1 MAASSNQKIDYLL
14 KKIGYTAT
22 KTGIAEDG
30 SISGTKKS
38 PSGEA
43 IASPL
48 VVPSDSVWADSSL
61 IPTTPPGSDSATV
74 KVYLAGTSGLRMT
87 VDSTVSGS
95 RSFIAYTTYNNT
107 GSGILGNWIDTQFGS
122 DYIIKVYK
130 GDPNSGGVQLSAAG
144 SGSSDG
150 WFFDYSSGV
159 LNFNDTNVPS
169 GVSDTNIYIVGYRY
183 IGKTGVVT
191 PGGISSI
198 TQLNVS
204 GIATIPQLQA
214 GTVNASGIITAT
226 EFHTGASGSAI
237 RVLGNTISGPATLTL
252 DPAAVGDNTGTVVI
266 AGSLQVDGTTTTV
279 NSTTVNIVD
288 KQVKLA
294 DGAANDA
301 AADSAGLL
309 VDSGDGDKTW
319 TFQATGDNWGSSE
332 NINLATGKVLKVN
345 NTEILSSTTLG
356 SGVINSS
363 LTSLGTIGSLVA
375 TTADINGGTIDNSI
389 IGGATPAAG
398 TFTNVT
404 ANAVLDVDGH
414 ANLDNVSISGVTTT
428 TGAITASGGVVGD
441 LTGNVT
447 GNQSGGT
454 VSATSAAVAD
464 LTSGR
469 VVLAGTSGEL
479 EDSGNLTFNGSVL
492 SVTGNET
499 VSGTFDVDGATT
511 LDGLTVAEAATF
523 DVGVTVTGLL
533 DANGGLAA
541 NTAKVEDLTSGRVVL
556 AGTSGEL
563 EDSGNL
569 TFNGSTLAITGGA
582 TVSTTLGVTGETTL
596 ASATVSDLTDNRVV
610 IAGTSGALEDSANL
624 TFDGSTLAVTG
635 SQTISS
641 TLAVTSDL
649 SARNV
654 TGVAATFTSNV
665 VIGGDLSVT
674 GDVSYD
680 NVQNIDAV
688 GIVTAQKDVR
698 VNRNLYVTGI
708 TTVYGDVHF
717 EGKLYDG
724 EYATGSAGHLLTFDG
739 TDTSWVNPSTVTAG
753 NATNVTVTADSTSAT
768 NYIAFVGATS
778 GNNGVK
784 VDTGLTY
791 NPSTNQLV
799 LAGFTWPTTDGS
811 ADQVLTTDGAGAL
824 TFQTPASSAGITSIS
839 ESTTT
844 ATAGQTAF
852 TAPNVFDDG
861 TQSKPFPVSV
871 FVNGVRH
878 RVGSASSCDFQLSA
892 PQTINFNAQ
901 SAATAGDR
909 VTIQVGFGHTISEEY
924 FTATQDQTEF
934 QTTSATPGA
943 IKEKIHVYL
952 NGVLLKRGTDY
963 NAGSPITLGEG
974 AEVGDE
980 ISLVS
985 SAGEDVFTATAGQTI
1000 FTPSDNDTTPDN
1012 IEVYQNGIRL
1022 ELTQDYTKGSPQVTI
1037 INPATGLDAG
1047 DELDVVIT
1055 R

>member
-48 VVPSDSVWADSSL
+48 VVPSSSVYADSDL
-61 IPTTPPGSDSATV
+61 IPTTPPGTDSDTV
-74 KVYLAGTSGLRMT
+74 KVYLASASGHRMT

-107 GSGILGNWIDTQFGS
+107 GSGILGDWIDTQFGS

-159 LNFNDTNVPS
+159 LNFNDTNVPT
-169 GVSDTNIYIVGYRY
+169 GVSDTNIYVVGYRY
-183 IGKTGVVT
+183 IGKKGVVT

-226 EFHTGASGSAI
+226 QFHTGASGSAI
-237 RVLGNTISGPATLTL
+237 RVTNGTISGPATLTI
-252 DPAAVGDNTGTVVI
+252 DPAAVGDDTGTVVI
-266 AGSLQVDGTTTTV
+266 AGGLQVDGTTTTV

-288 KQVKLA
+288 KNVQLA
-294 DGAANDA
+294 TGAAD
-301 AADSAGLL
+301 DSAANGAGIT
-309 VDSGDGDKTW
+309 VDSGDGDKTIN
-319 TFQATGDNWGSSE
+319 FEATGDNWGFSE
-332 NINLATGKVLKVN
+332 NINLATGKVLKIN
-345 NTEILSSTTLG
+345 NTDILSATTLG
-356 SGVINSS
+356 SSVVSSS

-375 TTADINGGTIDNSI
+375 TTADINAGTIDNSV
-389 IGGATPAAG
+389 IGGSTAAAG
-398 TFTNVT
+398 SFTTLAASSNVT
-404 ANAVLDVDGH
+404 VTGAIDVDGH
-414 ANLDNVSISGVTTT
+414 TNLDNVSVSGVATV

-441 LTGNVT
+441 ITGNVT
-447 GNQSGGT
+447 GAS
-454 VSATSAAVAD
+454 S
-464 LTSGR
+464 L
-469 VVLAGTSGEL
+469 
-479 EDSGNLTFNGSVL
+479 
-492 SVTGNET
+492 
-499 VSGTFDVDGATT
+499 
-511 LDGLTVAEAATF
+511 
-523 DVGVTVTGLL
+523 VGVTAVT
-533 DANGGLAA
+533 DNATHYLAF
-541 NTAKVEDLTSGRVVL
+541 VDS
-556 AGTSGEL
+556 S
-563 EDSGNL
+563 SGNE
-569 TFNGSTLAITGGA
+569 A
-582 TVSTTLGVTGETTL
+582 
-596 ASATVSDLTDNRVV
+596 
-610 IAGTSGALEDSANL
+610 
-624 TFDGSTLAVTG
+624 
-635 SQTISS
+635 
-641 TLAVTSDL
+641 
-649 SARNV
+649 
-654 TGVAATFTSNV
+654 
-665 VIGGDLSVT
+665 
-674 GDVSYD
+674 
-680 NVQNIDAV
+680 
-688 GIVTAQKDVR
+688 
-698 VNRNLYVTGI
+698 
-708 TTVYGDVHF
+708 
-717 EGKLYDG
+717 
-724 EYATGSAGHLLTFDG
+724 
-739 TDTSWVNPSTVTAG
+739 
-753 NATNVTVTADSTSAT
+753 
-768 NYIAFVGATS
+768 
-778 GNNGVK
+778 VK

-791 NPSTNQLV
+791 NPSTNLLV
-799 LAGFTWPTTDGS
+799 LAGLNFPVADGA
-811 ADQVLTTDGAGAL
+811 ADQVLTTDGSGTL
-824 TFQTPASSAGITSIS
+824 SFQTVASSSGAATSIS

-861 TQSKPFPVSV
+861 AQSKAFPVSV

-924 FTATQDQTEF
+924 FTATQGQTEF

-952 NGVLLKRGTDY
+952 NGVLLRRGTDY
-963 NAGSPITLGEG
+963 NAGSPVTLT
-974 AEVGDE
+974 ASADVGDE

-985 SAGEDVFTATAGQTI
+985 DAGEDMFTATEGQTI

-1012 IEVYQNGIRL
+1012 IQVYQNGIRL

-1037 INPATGLDAG
+1037 INPATGLDVG

>member
-1 MAASSNQKIDYLL
+1 VAASSNQKIDYLL
-14 KKIGYTAT
+14 KKIGYTAS

-319 TFQATGDNWGSSE
+319 TFEATGDNWGSSE
-332 NINLATGKVLKVN
+332 NINLATGKVLKIN

-356 SGVINSS
+356 SSVINSS

-428 TGAITASGGVVGD
+428 TGAITASGGVVGALTGNVTGNVTGD
-441 LTGNVT
+441 LTGNVTGNVT

-454 VSATSAAVAD
+454 VSATSAAIA
-464 LTSGR
+464 
-469 VVLAGTSGEL
+469 
-479 EDSGNLTFNGSVL
+479 
-492 SVTGNET
+492 
-499 VSGTFDVDGATT
+499 
-511 LDGLTVAEAATF
+511 
-523 DVGVTVTGLL
+523 
-533 DANGGLAA
+533 
-541 NTAKVEDLTSGRVVL
+541 DLTSGRVVL

-569 TFNGSTLAITGGA
+569 TFNGSTLVVTGAA

-635 SQTISS
+635 AQTISS

-768 NYIAFVGATS
+768 NYLAFVGATS

-811 ADQVLTTDGAGAL
+811 ADQVLTTDGSGSL

-861 TQSKPFPVSV
+861 SQSKAFPVSV

-924 FTATQDQTEF
+924 FTATQDQTSF

-963 NAGSPITLGEG
+963 TAGSPITLG
-974 AEVGDE
+974 ASADVGDE

-1000 FTPSDNDTTPDN
+1000 FTPDDNDTTAKN

>member
-1 MAASSNQKIDYLL
+1 VAASSNQKIDYLL

-48 VVPSDSVWADSSL
+48 VVPSTSVWADSSL
-61 IPTTPPGSDSATV
+61 IPATPPGSDSGTV

-226 EFHTGASGSAI
+226 AFHTGASGSAVRI
-237 RVLGNTISGPATLTL
+237 LGNTISGPATLTL

-319 TFQATGDNWGSSE
+319 TFEATGDNWGSSE

-356 SGVINSS
+356 SSVINSS

-389 IGGATPAAG
+389 IGATPAAG

-428 TGAITASGGVVGD
+428 TGAITASGGVVGALTGNVTGNVTGD
-441 LTGNVT
+441 LTGNVTGNVT

-454 VSATSAAVAD
+454 VSATSAAIA
-464 LTSGR
+464 
-469 VVLAGTSGEL
+469 
-479 EDSGNLTFNGSVL
+479 
-492 SVTGNET
+492 
-499 VSGTFDVDGATT
+499 
-511 LDGLTVAEAATF
+511 
-523 DVGVTVTGLL
+523 
-533 DANGGLAA
+533 
-541 NTAKVEDLTSGRVVL
+541 DLTSGRVVL

-569 TFNGSTLAITGGA
+569 TFNGSTLVVTGAA

-635 SQTISS
+635 AQTISS

-688 GIVTAQKDVR
+688 GIVTAQKDIR
-698 VNRNLYVTGI
+698 VNRNLNVAGI
-708 TTVYGDVHF
+708 TTVNGDFHL
-717 EGKLYDG
+717 EGKFYDG
-724 EYATGSAGHLLTFDG
+724 EYATGSAGHILTFDG
-739 TDTSWVNPSTVTAG
+739 TDTAWANPSTVTAG

-768 NYIAFVGATS
+768 NYLAFVGATS

-811 ADQVLTTDGAGAL
+811 ADQVLTTDGSGSL

-861 TQSKPFPVSV
+861 SQSKAFPVSV

-909 VTIQVGFGHTISEEY
+909 VTVQVGFGHTISEEY
-924 FTATQDQTEF
+924 FTATQDQTSF

-963 NAGSPITLGEG
+963 TAGSPITLGSG
-974 AEVGDE
+974 ADVGDE

-1000 FTPSDNDTTPDN
+1000 FTPNDNDTTAKN

>member
-1 MAASSNQKIDYLL
+1 VAASSNQKIDYLL
-14 KKIGYTAT
+14 KKIGYTAS

-226 EFHTGASGSAI
+226 AFHTGASGSAVRI
-237 RVLGNTISGPATLTL
+237 LGNTISGPATLTL

-301 AADSAGLL
+301 AADTAGLL

-319 TFQATGDNWGSSE
+319 TFEATGDNWGSSE

-356 SGVINSS
+356 SSVINSS

-428 TGAITASGGVVGD
+428 TGAITASGGVVGALTGNVTGNVTGD
-441 LTGNVT
+441 LTGNVTGNVT

-454 VSATSAAVAD
+454 VSATSAAIAD

-479 EDSGNLTFNGSVL
+479 EDSGNLTFNGS
-492 SVTGNET
+492 S
-499 VSGTFDVDGATT
+499 
-511 LDGLTVAEAATF
+511 
-523 DVGVTVTGLL
+523 
-533 DANGGLAA
+533 LA
-541 NTAKVEDLTSGRVVL
+541 V
-556 AGTSGEL
+556 
-563 EDSGNL
+563 
-569 TFNGSTLAITGGA
+569 TGGA
-582 TVSTTLGVTGETTL
+582 TVSTTLVVAGETTL
-596 ASATVSDLTDNRVV
+596 ASATVSDLTDNRVI

-635 SQTISS
+635 AQTISS

-739 TDTSWVNPSTVTAG
+739 TDTSWVNPSSVTAG

-768 NYIAFVGATS
+768 NYLAFVGATS

-811 ADQVLTTDGAGAL
+811 ADQVLTTDGSGTL
-824 TFQTPASSAGITSIS
+824 SFQTPESSSGITSIS

-861 TQSKPFPVSV
+861 SQSKAFPVSV

-924 FTATQDQTEF
+924 FTATQDQTSF

-952 NGVLLKRGTDY
+952 NGVLLRRGTDY
-963 NAGSPITLGEG
+963 TAGSPITLGEG
-974 AEVGDE
+974 ADVGDE
-980 ISLVS
+980 ISLVGP
-985 SAGEDVFTATAGQTI
+985 AGEDVFTATAGQTV
-1000 FTPSDNDTTPDN
+1000 FTPSDNDTTSKN

-1022 ELTQDYTKGSPQVTI
+1022 ELTQDFTKGSPQITI
-1037 INPATGLDAG
+1037 INPATGLEAG

>member
-48 VVPSDSVWADSSL
+48 VVPSSSVYADSDL
-61 IPTTPPGSDSATV
+61 IPTTPPGTDSDTV
-74 KVYLAGTSGLRMT
+74 KVYLASASGHRMT

-107 GSGILGNWIDTQFGS
+107 GSGILGDWIDTQFGS

-159 LNFNDTNVPS
+159 LNFNDTNVPT
-169 GVSDTNIYIVGYRY
+169 GVSDTNIYVVGYRY
-183 IGKTGVVT
+183 IGKKGVVT

-226 EFHTGASGSAI
+226 QFHTGASGSAI
-237 RVLGNTISGPATLTL
+237 RVTNGTISGPATLTI
-252 DPAAVGDNTGTVVI
+252 DPAAVGDDTGTVVI
-266 AGSLQVDGTTTTV
+266 AGGLQVDGTTTTV

-288 KQVKLA
+288 KNVQLA
-294 DGAANDA
+294 TGAAD
-301 AADSAGLL
+301 DSAANGAGIT
-309 VDSGDGDKTW
+309 VDSGDGDKTIN
-319 TFQATGDNWGSSE
+319 FEATGDNWGFSE
-332 NINLATGKVLKVN
+332 NINLATGKVLKIN
-345 NTEILSSTTLG
+345 NTDILSATTLG
-356 SGVINSS
+356 SSVVSSS

-375 TTADINGGTIDNSI
+375 TTADINAGTIDNSV
-389 IGGATPAAG
+389 IGGSTAAAG
-398 TFTNVT
+398 SFTTLAASSNVT
-404 ANAVLDVDGH
+404 VTGAIDVDGH
-414 ANLDNVSISGVTTT
+414 TNLDNVSVSGVATV

-441 LTGNVT
+441 ITGNVT
-447 GNQSGGT
+447 GAS
-454 VSATSAAVAD
+454 S
-464 LTSGR
+464 L
-469 VVLAGTSGEL
+469 
-479 EDSGNLTFNGSVL
+479 
-492 SVTGNET
+492 
-499 VSGTFDVDGATT
+499 
-511 LDGLTVAEAATF
+511 
-523 DVGVTVTGLL
+523 VGVTAVT
-533 DANGGLAA
+533 DNATHYLAF
-541 NTAKVEDLTSGRVVL
+541 VDS
-556 AGTSGEL
+556 S
-563 EDSGNL
+563 SGNE
-569 TFNGSTLAITGGA
+569 A
-582 TVSTTLGVTGETTL
+582 
-596 ASATVSDLTDNRVV
+596 
-610 IAGTSGALEDSANL
+610 
-624 TFDGSTLAVTG
+624 
-635 SQTISS
+635 
-641 TLAVTSDL
+641 
-649 SARNV
+649 
-654 TGVAATFTSNV
+654 
-665 VIGGDLSVT
+665 
-674 GDVSYD
+674 
-680 NVQNIDAV
+680 
-688 GIVTAQKDVR
+688 
-698 VNRNLYVTGI
+698 
-708 TTVYGDVHF
+708 
-717 EGKLYDG
+717 
-724 EYATGSAGHLLTFDG
+724 
-739 TDTSWVNPSTVTAG
+739 
-753 NATNVTVTADSTSAT
+753 
-768 NYIAFVGATS
+768 
-778 GNNGVK
+778 VK

-791 NPSTNQLV
+791 NPNTNQLV
-799 LAGFTWPTTDGS
+799 LAGLSFPVADGA
-811 ADQVLTTDGAGAL
+811 ADQVLSTDGAGTL
-824 TFQTPASSAGITSIS
+824 TFQTVASSSGAATSIS

-861 TQSKPFPVSV
+861 AQSKAFPVSV

-924 FTATQDQTEF
+924 FTATQGQTEF

-952 NGVLLKRGTDY
+952 NGVLLRRGTDY
-963 NAGSPITLGEG
+963 NAGSPITLAAG
-974 AEVGDE
+974 ADVGDE

-985 SAGEDVFTATAGQTI
+985 DAGEDMFTATDGQTL

-1012 IEVYQNGIRL
+1012 IQVYQNGIRL

>member
-1 MAASSNQKIDYLL
+1 M
-14 KKIGYTAT
+14 
-22 KTGIAEDG
+22 
-30 SISGTKKS
+30 
-38 PSGEA
+38 
-43 IASPL
+43 
-48 VVPSDSVWADSSL
+48 
-61 IPTTPPGSDSATV
+61 
-74 KVYLAGTSGLRMT
+74 
-87 VDSTVSGS
+87 
-95 RSFIAYTTYNNT
+95 
-107 GSGILGNWIDTQFGS
+107 
-122 DYIIKVYK
+122 
-130 GDPNSGGVQLSAAG
+130 
-144 SGSSDG
+144 
-150 WFFDYSSGV
+150 
-159 LNFNDTNVPS
+159 
-169 GVSDTNIYIVGYRY
+169 
-183 IGKTGVVT
+183 
-191 PGGISSI
+191 
-198 TQLNVS
+198 
-204 GIATIPQLQA
+204 
-214 GTVNASGIITAT
+214 
-226 EFHTGASGSAI
+226 
-237 RVLGNTISGPATLTL
+237 
-252 DPAAVGDNTGTVVI
+252 
-266 AGSLQVDGTTTTV
+266 
-279 NSTTVNIVD
+279 
-288 KQVKLA
+288 
-294 DGAANDA
+294 
-301 AADSAGLL
+301 
-309 VDSGDGDKTW
+309 
-319 TFQATGDNWGSSE
+319 
-332 NINLATGKVLKVN
+332 
-345 NTEILSSTTLG
+345 
-356 SGVINSS
+356 
-363 LTSLGTIGSLVA
+363 
-375 TTADINGGTIDNSI
+375 
-389 IGGATPAAG
+389 
-398 TFTNVT
+398 
-404 ANAVLDVDGH
+404 
-414 ANLDNVSISGVTTT
+414 
-428 TGAITASGGVVGD
+428 
-441 LTGNVT
+441 
-447 GNQSGGT
+447 
-454 VSATSAAVAD
+454 
-464 LTSGR
+464 
-469 VVLAGTSGEL
+469 
-479 EDSGNLTFNGSVL
+479 
-492 SVTGNET
+492 
-499 VSGTFDVDGATT
+499 
-511 LDGLTVAEAATF
+511 TVAEAATF

-569 TFNGSTLAITGGA
+569 TF
-582 TVSTTLGVTGETTL
+582 
-596 ASATVSDLTDNRVV
+596 
-610 IAGTSGALEDSANL
+610 
-624 TFDGSTLAVTG
+624 DGSTLAVTG
-635 SQTISS
+635 AQTISS

-768 NYIAFVGATS
+768 NYLAFVGATS

-799 LAGFTWPTTDGS
+799 LAGFTWPTNDGS
-811 ADQVLTTDGAGAL
+811 ADQVLTTDGSGSL

-861 TQSKPFPVSV
+861 SQTKAFPVSV

-924 FTATQDQTEF
+924 FTATQDQTSF

-952 NGVLLKRGTDY
+952 NGVLLRRGTDY
-963 NAGSPITLGEG
+963 TAGSPITLGAG

-1000 FTPSDNDTTPDN
+1000 FTPDDNDTTAKN

>member
-14 KKIGYTAT
+14 KKIGYTAS

-48 VVPSDSVWADSSL
+48 VVPSSSVYADSDL
-61 IPTTPPGSDSATV
+61 IPTTPPGTDSDTV
-74 KVYLAGTSGLRMT
+74 KVYLASASGHRMT

-107 GSGILGNWIDTQFGS
+107 GSGILGDWIDTQFGS

-159 LNFNDTNVPS
+159 LNFNDTNVPT
-169 GVSDTNIYIVGYRY
+169 GVSDTNIYVVGYRY
-183 IGKTGVVT
+183 IGKKGVVT

-226 EFHTGASGSAI
+226 QFHTGASGSAI
-237 RVLGNTISGPATLTL
+237 RVTNGTISGPATLTI
-252 DPAAVGDNTGTVVI
+252 DPAAVGDDTGTVVI
-266 AGSLQVDGTTTTV
+266 AGGLQVDGTTTTV

-288 KQVKLA
+288 KNVQLA
-294 DGAANDA
+294 TGAAD
-301 AADSAGLL
+301 DSAANGAGIT
-309 VDSGDGDKTW
+309 VDSGDGDKTIN
-319 TFQATGDNWGSSE
+319 FEATGDNWGFSE
-332 NINLATGKVLKVN
+332 NINLATGKVLKIN
-345 NTEILSSTTLG
+345 NTDILSATTLG
-356 SGVINSS
+356 SSVVSSS

-375 TTADINGGTIDNSI
+375 TTADINAGTIDNSV
-389 IGGATPAAG
+389 IGGSTAAAG
-398 TFTNVT
+398 SFTTLAASSNVT
-404 ANAVLDVDGH
+404 VTGAIDVDGH
-414 ANLDNVSISGVTTT
+414 TNLDNVSVSGVATV

-441 LTGNVT
+441 ITGNVT
-447 GNQSGGT
+447 GAS
-454 VSATSAAVAD
+454 S
-464 LTSGR
+464 L
-469 VVLAGTSGEL
+469 
-479 EDSGNLTFNGSVL
+479 
-492 SVTGNET
+492 
-499 VSGTFDVDGATT
+499 
-511 LDGLTVAEAATF
+511 
-523 DVGVTVTGLL
+523 VGVTAVT
-533 DANGGLAA
+533 DNATHYLAF
-541 NTAKVEDLTSGRVVL
+541 VDS
-556 AGTSGEL
+556 S
-563 EDSGNL
+563 SGNE
-569 TFNGSTLAITGGA
+569 A
-582 TVSTTLGVTGETTL
+582 
-596 ASATVSDLTDNRVV
+596 
-610 IAGTSGALEDSANL
+610 
-624 TFDGSTLAVTG
+624 
-635 SQTISS
+635 
-641 TLAVTSDL
+641 
-649 SARNV
+649 
-654 TGVAATFTSNV
+654 
-665 VIGGDLSVT
+665 
-674 GDVSYD
+674 
-680 NVQNIDAV
+680 
-688 GIVTAQKDVR
+688 
-698 VNRNLYVTGI
+698 
-708 TTVYGDVHF
+708 
-717 EGKLYDG
+717 
-724 EYATGSAGHLLTFDG
+724 
-739 TDTSWVNPSTVTAG
+739 
-753 NATNVTVTADSTSAT
+753 
-768 NYIAFVGATS
+768 
-778 GNNGVK
+778 VK

-791 NPSTNQLV
+791 NPSTNLLV
-799 LAGFTWPTTDGS
+799 LAGLNFPVADGA
-811 ADQVLTTDGAGAL
+811 ADQVLTTDGSGTL
-824 TFQTPASSAGITSIS
+824 SFQTVASSSGAATSIS

-861 TQSKPFPVSV
+861 AQSKAFPVSV

-924 FTATQDQTEF
+924 FTATQGQTEF

-952 NGVLLKRGTDY
+952 NGVLLRRGTDY
-963 NAGSPITLGEG
+963 NAGSPITLAAG
-974 AEVGDE
+974 ADVGDE

-985 SAGEDVFTATAGQTI
+985 DAGEDMFTATDGQTV

-1012 IEVYQNGIRL
+1012 IQVYQNGIRL

-1037 INPATGLDAG
+1037 INPATGLDVG

>member
-1 MAASSNQKIDYLL
+1 MAASSNQKIDFLL
-14 KKIGYTAT
+14 KKIGYTAS

-48 VVPSDSVWADSSL
+48 VVPSSSVYADSDL
-61 IPTTPPGSDSATV
+61 IPTTPPGTDSDTV
-74 KVYLAGTSGLRMT
+74 KVYLASASGHRMT

-107 GSGILGNWIDTQFGS
+107 GSGILGDWIDTQFGS

-159 LNFNDTNVPS
+159 LNFNDTNVPT
-169 GVSDTNIYIVGYRY
+169 GVSDTNIYVVGYRY
-183 IGKTGVVT
+183 IGKKGVVT

-226 EFHTGASGSAI
+226 QFHTGASGSAI
-237 RVLGNTISGPATLTL
+237 RVTNGTISGPATLTI

-266 AGSLQVDGTTTTV
+266 AGGLQVDGTTTTV

-288 KQVKLA
+288 KNVQLA
-294 DGAANDA
+294 TGAAD
-301 AADSAGLL
+301 DSAANGAGIT
-309 VDSGDGDKTW
+309 VDSGDGDKTIN
-319 TFQATGDNWGSSE
+319 FEATGDNWGFSE
-332 NINLATGKVLKVN
+332 NINLATGKVLKIN
-345 NTEILSSTTLG
+345 NTDILSATTLG
-356 SGVINSS
+356 SSVVSSS

-375 TTADINGGTIDNSI
+375 TTADINAGTIDNSV
-389 IGGATPAAG
+389 IGGSTAAAG
-398 TFTNVT
+398 SFTTLAASSNVT
-404 ANAVLDVDGH
+404 VTGAIDVDGH
-414 ANLDNVSISGVTTT
+414 TNLDNVSVSGVATV

-441 LTGNVT
+441 ITGNVT
-447 GNQSGGT
+447 GAS
-454 VSATSAAVAD
+454 S
-464 LTSGR
+464 L
-469 VVLAGTSGEL
+469 
-479 EDSGNLTFNGSVL
+479 
-492 SVTGNET
+492 
-499 VSGTFDVDGATT
+499 
-511 LDGLTVAEAATF
+511 
-523 DVGVTVTGLL
+523 VGVTAVT
-533 DANGGLAA
+533 DNATHYLAF
-541 NTAKVEDLTSGRVVL
+541 VDS
-556 AGTSGEL
+556 S
-563 EDSGNL
+563 SGNE
-569 TFNGSTLAITGGA
+569 A
-582 TVSTTLGVTGETTL
+582 
-596 ASATVSDLTDNRVV
+596 
-610 IAGTSGALEDSANL
+610 
-624 TFDGSTLAVTG
+624 
-635 SQTISS
+635 
-641 TLAVTSDL
+641 
-649 SARNV
+649 
-654 TGVAATFTSNV
+654 
-665 VIGGDLSVT
+665 
-674 GDVSYD
+674 
-680 NVQNIDAV
+680 
-688 GIVTAQKDVR
+688 
-698 VNRNLYVTGI
+698 
-708 TTVYGDVHF
+708 
-717 EGKLYDG
+717 
-724 EYATGSAGHLLTFDG
+724 
-739 TDTSWVNPSTVTAG
+739 
-753 NATNVTVTADSTSAT
+753 
-768 NYIAFVGATS
+768 
-778 GNNGVK
+778 VK

-791 NPSTNQLV
+791 NPNTNQLV
-799 LAGFTWPTTDGS
+799 LAGLSFPVADGA
-811 ADQVLTTDGAGAL
+811 ADQVLTTDGSGTL
-824 TFQTPASSAGITSIS
+824 SFQTVASSSGAATSIS

-861 TQSKPFPVSV
+861 AQSKAFPVSV

-924 FTATQDQTEF
+924 FTATQGQTEF

-952 NGVLLKRGTDY
+952 NGVLLRRGTDY
-963 NAGSPITLGEG
+963 NAGSPVTLTAG
-974 AEVGDE
+974 ADVGDE

-985 SAGEDVFTATAGQTI
+985 DAGEDMFTATDGQTV

-1012 IEVYQNGIRL
+1012 IQVYQNGIRL

-1037 INPATGLDAG
+1037 INPATGLDVG

>member
-1 MAASSNQKIDYLL
+1 MAASSNQKIDFLL
-14 KKIGYTAT
+14 KKIGYTAS

-159 LNFNDTNVPS
+159 LNFNDTNVPT
-169 GVSDTNIYIVGYRY
+169 GVSDTNIYVVGYRY
-183 IGKTGVVT
+183 IGKKGVVT

-226 EFHTGASGSAI
+226 AFHTGASGSAVRI
-237 RVLGNTISGPATLTL
+237 LGNTISGPATLTL

-356 SGVINSS
+356 SSVINSS

-428 TGAITASGGVVGD
+428 TGAITASGGVVGALTGNVTGNVTGD
-441 LTGNVT
+441 LTGNVTGNVT

-454 VSATSAAVAD
+454 VSATSAAIAD

-479 EDSGNLTFNGSVL
+479 EDSGNLTFNGS
-492 SVTGNET
+492 S
-499 VSGTFDVDGATT
+499 
-511 LDGLTVAEAATF
+511 
-523 DVGVTVTGLL
+523 
-533 DANGGLAA
+533 LA
-541 NTAKVEDLTSGRVVL
+541 V
-556 AGTSGEL
+556 
-563 EDSGNL
+563 
-569 TFNGSTLAITGGA
+569 TGGA
-582 TVSTTLGVTGETTL
+582 TVSTTLVVAGETTL
-596 ASATVSDLTDNRVV
+596 ASATVSDLTDNRVI

-635 SQTISS
+635 AQTISS

-739 TDTSWVNPSTVTAG
+739 TDTSWVNPSSVTAG

-768 NYIAFVGATS
+768 NYLAFVGATS

-811 ADQVLTTDGAGAL
+811 ADQVLTTDGSGTL
-824 TFQTPASSAGITSIS
+824 SFQTPESSSGITSIS

-861 TQSKPFPVSV
+861 SQSKAFPVSV

-924 FTATQDQTEF
+924 FTATQGQTEF

-952 NGVLLKRGTDY
+952 NGVLLRRGTDY
-963 NAGSPITLGEG
+963 TAGSPITLVE
-974 AEVGDE
+974 AADVGDE
-980 ISLVS
+980 VSLISD
-985 SAGEDVFTATAGQTI
+985 AGEDMFTATAGQTI
-1000 FTPSDNDTTPDN
+1000 FTPTDNDTTAKN

>member
-48 VVPSDSVWADSSL
+48 VVPSSSVYADSDL
-61 IPTTPPGSDSATV
+61 IPTTPPGTDSDTV
-74 KVYLAGTSGLRMT
+74 KVYLASASGHRMT

-107 GSGILGNWIDTQFGS
+107 SSGILGNWIDTQFGS

-204 GIATIPQLQA
+204 GIATVPQLQA

-356 SGVINSS
+356 SSVINSS

-428 TGAITASGGVVGD
+428 TGAITASGGVVGALTGNVTGNVTGD
-441 LTGNVT
+441 LTGNVTGNVT

-454 VSATSAAVAD
+454 VSATSAAIA
-464 LTSGR
+464 
-469 VVLAGTSGEL
+469 
-479 EDSGNLTFNGSVL
+479 
-492 SVTGNET
+492 
-499 VSGTFDVDGATT
+499 
-511 LDGLTVAEAATF
+511 
-523 DVGVTVTGLL
+523 
-533 DANGGLAA
+533 
-541 NTAKVEDLTSGRVVL
+541 DLTSGRVVL

-569 TFNGSTLAITGGA
+569 TFNGSTLVVTGAA

-635 SQTISS
+635 AQTISS

-768 NYIAFVGATS
+768 NYLAFVGANS

-811 ADQVLTTDGAGAL
+811 ADQVLTTDGSGSL

-861 TQSKPFPVSV
+861 SQAKAFPVSV

-909 VTIQVGFGHTISEEY
+909 VTIQVGYGYTITEQY
-924 FTATQDQTEF
+924 FTATQNQTSF
-934 QTTSATPGA
+934 QTSISTPGA

-952 NGVLLKRGTDY
+952 NGVLLRRGTDY
-963 NAGSPITLGEG
+963 TSGSPIVLGQG
-974 AEVGDE
+974 ADAGDE
-980 ISLVS
+980 ISLLS
-985 SAGEDVFTATAGQTI
+985 SAGEDVFTATEGQTK
-1000 FTPSDNDTTPDN
+1000 FTPSDNDTTDKN
-1012 IEVYQNGIRL
+1012 VEVYQNGIRL
-1022 ELTQDYTKGSPQVTI
+1022 ELTQDYTKHSPHVTI

>member
-1 MAASSNQKIDYLL
+1 
-14 KKIGYTAT
+14 
-22 KTGIAEDG
+22 
-30 SISGTKKS
+30 
-38 PSGEA
+38 
-43 IASPL
+43 
-48 VVPSDSVWADSSL
+48 
-61 IPTTPPGSDSATV
+61 
-74 KVYLAGTSGLRMT
+74 
-87 VDSTVSGS
+87 
-95 RSFIAYTTYNNT
+95 
-107 GSGILGNWIDTQFGS
+107 
-122 DYIIKVYK
+122 
-130 GDPNSGGVQLSAAG
+130 
-144 SGSSDG
+144 
-150 WFFDYSSGV
+150 
-159 LNFNDTNVPS
+159 
-169 GVSDTNIYIVGYRY
+169 
-183 IGKTGVVT
+183 
-191 PGGISSI
+191 
-198 TQLNVS
+198 
-204 GIATIPQLQA
+204 
-214 GTVNASGIITAT
+214 
-226 EFHTGASGSAI
+226 
-237 RVLGNTISGPATLTL
+237 

-356 SGVINSS
+356 SSVINSS

-569 TFNGSTLAITGGA
+569 TFNGSTLAVTGGA
-582 TVSTTLGVTGETTL
+582 TVSTTLVVAGETTL

-635 SQTISS
+635 AQTISS

-724 EYATGSAGHLLTFDG
+724 EYAT
-739 TDTSWVNPSTVTAG
+739 
-753 NATNVTVTADSTSAT
+753 
-768 NYIAFVGATS
+768 
-778 GNNGVK
+778 
-784 VDTGLTY
+784 
-791 NPSTNQLV
+791 
-799 LAGFTWPTTDGS
+799 
-811 ADQVLTTDGAGAL
+811 
-824 TFQTPASSAGITSIS
+824 
-839 ESTTT
+839 
-844 ATAGQTAF
+844 
-852 TAPNVFDDG
+852 
-861 TQSKPFPVSV
+861 
-871 FVNGVRH
+871 
-878 RVGSASSCDFQLSA
+878 
-892 PQTINFNAQ
+892 
-901 SAATAGDR
+901 
-909 VTIQVGFGHTISEEY
+909 
-924 FTATQDQTEF
+924 
-934 QTTSATPGA
+934 
-943 IKEKIHVYL
+943 
-952 NGVLLKRGTDY
+952 
-963 NAGSPITLGEG
+963 
-974 AEVGDE
+974 
-980 ISLVS
+980 
-985 SAGEDVFTATAGQTI
+985 
-1000 FTPSDNDTTPDN
+1000 
-1012 IEVYQNGIRL
+1012 
-1022 ELTQDYTKGSPQVTI
+1022 
-1037 INPATGLDAG
+1037 
-1047 DELDVVIT
+1047 
-1055 R
+1055 

>member
-1 MAASSNQKIDYLL
+1 MAASSNQKIDFLL
-14 KKIGYTAT
+14 KKIGYTAS

-48 VVPSDSVWADSSL
+48 VVPSSSVYADSDL
-61 IPTTPPGSDSATV
+61 IPTTPPGTDSDTV
-74 KVYLAGTSGLRMT
+74 KVYLASASGHRMT

-107 GSGILGNWIDTQFGS
+107 GSGILGDWIDTQFGS

-159 LNFNDTNVPS
+159 LNFNDTNVPT
-169 GVSDTNIYIVGYRY
+169 GVSDTNIYVVGYRY
-183 IGKTGVVT
+183 IGKKGVVT

-226 EFHTGASGSAI
+226 QFHTGASGSAI
-237 RVLGNTISGPATLTL
+237 RVTNGTISGPATLTI
-252 DPAAVGDNTGTVVI
+252 DPAAVGDDTGTVVI
-266 AGSLQVDGTTTTV
+266 AGGLQVDGTTTTV

-288 KQVKLA
+288 KNVQLA
-294 DGAANDA
+294 TGAAD
-301 AADSAGLL
+301 DSAANGAGIT
-309 VDSGDGDKTW
+309 VDSGDGDKTIN
-319 TFQATGDNWGSSE
+319 FEATGDNWGFSE
-332 NINLATGKVLKVN
+332 NINLATGKVLKIN
-345 NTEILSSTTLG
+345 NTDILSATTLG
-356 SGVINSS
+356 SSVVSSS

-375 TTADINGGTIDNSI
+375 TTADINAGTIDNSV
-389 IGGATPAAG
+389 IGGSTAAAG
-398 TFTNVT
+398 SFTTLAASSNVT
-404 ANAVLDVDGH
+404 VTGAIDVDGH
-414 ANLDNVSISGVTTT
+414 TNLDNVSVSGVATV

-441 LTGNVT
+441 ITGNVT
-447 GNQSGGT
+447 GAS
-454 VSATSAAVAD
+454 S
-464 LTSGR
+464 L
-469 VVLAGTSGEL
+469 
-479 EDSGNLTFNGSVL
+479 
-492 SVTGNET
+492 
-499 VSGTFDVDGATT
+499 
-511 LDGLTVAEAATF
+511 
-523 DVGVTVTGLL
+523 VGVTAVT
-533 DANGGLAA
+533 DNATHYLAF
-541 NTAKVEDLTSGRVVL
+541 VDS
-556 AGTSGEL
+556 S
-563 EDSGNL
+563 SGNE
-569 TFNGSTLAITGGA
+569 A
-582 TVSTTLGVTGETTL
+582 
-596 ASATVSDLTDNRVV
+596 
-610 IAGTSGALEDSANL
+610 
-624 TFDGSTLAVTG
+624 
-635 SQTISS
+635 
-641 TLAVTSDL
+641 
-649 SARNV
+649 
-654 TGVAATFTSNV
+654 
-665 VIGGDLSVT
+665 
-674 GDVSYD
+674 
-680 NVQNIDAV
+680 
-688 GIVTAQKDVR
+688 
-698 VNRNLYVTGI
+698 
-708 TTVYGDVHF
+708 
-717 EGKLYDG
+717 
-724 EYATGSAGHLLTFDG
+724 
-739 TDTSWVNPSTVTAG
+739 
-753 NATNVTVTADSTSAT
+753 
-768 NYIAFVGATS
+768 
-778 GNNGVK
+778 VK

-791 NPSTNQLV
+791 NPNTNQLV
-799 LAGFTWPTTDGS
+799 LAGLNFPVADGA
-811 ADQVLTTDGAGAL
+811 ADQVLSTDGAGTL
-824 TFQTPASSAGITSIS
+824 TFQTVASSSGAATSIS

-861 TQSKPFPVSV
+861 AQSKAFPVSV

-924 FTATQDQTEF
+924 FTATQGQTEF

-952 NGVLLKRGTDY
+952 NGVLLRRGTDY
-963 NAGSPITLGEG
+963 NAGSPITLAAG
-974 AEVGDE
+974 ADVGDE

-985 SAGEDVFTATAGQTI
+985 DAGEDMFTATDGQTV

-1012 IEVYQNGIRL
+1012 IQVYQNGIRL

-1037 INPATGLDAG
+1037 INPATGLDVG

>member
-1 MAASSNQKIDYLL
+1 MAASSNQKIDFLL
-14 KKIGYTAT
+14 KKIGYTAS

-48 VVPSDSVWADSSL
+48 VVPSSSVYADSDL
-61 IPTTPPGSDSATV
+61 IPTTPPGTDSDTV
-74 KVYLAGTSGLRMT
+74 KVYLASASGHRMT

-107 GSGILGNWIDTQFGS
+107 GSGILGDWIDTQFGS

-159 LNFNDTNVPS
+159 LNFNDTNVPT
-169 GVSDTNIYIVGYRY
+169 GVSDTNIYVVGYRY
-183 IGKTGVVT
+183 IGKKGVVT

-226 EFHTGASGSAI
+226 QFHTGASGSAI
-237 RVLGNTISGPATLTL
+237 RVTNGTISGPATLTI
-252 DPAAVGDNTGTVVI
+252 DPAAVGDDTGTVVI
-266 AGSLQVDGTTTTV
+266 AGGLQVDGTTTTV

-288 KQVKLA
+288 KNVQLA
-294 DGAANDA
+294 TGAAD
-301 AADSAGLL
+301 DSAANGAGIT
-309 VDSGDGDKTW
+309 VDSGDGDKTIN
-319 TFQATGDNWGSSE
+319 FEATGDNWGFSE
-332 NINLATGKVLKVN
+332 NINLATGKVLKIN
-345 NTEILSSTTLG
+345 NTDILSATTLG
-356 SGVINSS
+356 SSVVSSS

-375 TTADINGGTIDNSI
+375 TTADINAGTIDNSV
-389 IGGATPAAG
+389 IGGSTAAAG
-398 TFTNVT
+398 SFTTLAASSNVT
-404 ANAVLDVDGH
+404 VTGAIDVDGH
-414 ANLDNVSISGVTTT
+414 TNLDNVSVSGVATV

-441 LTGNVT
+441 ITGNVT
-447 GNQSGGT
+447 GAS
-454 VSATSAAVAD
+454 S
-464 LTSGR
+464 L
-469 VVLAGTSGEL
+469 
-479 EDSGNLTFNGSVL
+479 
-492 SVTGNET
+492 
-499 VSGTFDVDGATT
+499 
-511 LDGLTVAEAATF
+511 
-523 DVGVTVTGLL
+523 VGVTAVT
-533 DANGGLAA
+533 DNATHYLAF
-541 NTAKVEDLTSGRVVL
+541 VDS
-556 AGTSGEL
+556 S
-563 EDSGNL
+563 SGNE
-569 TFNGSTLAITGGA
+569 A
-582 TVSTTLGVTGETTL
+582 
-596 ASATVSDLTDNRVV
+596 
-610 IAGTSGALEDSANL
+610 
-624 TFDGSTLAVTG
+624 
-635 SQTISS
+635 
-641 TLAVTSDL
+641 
-649 SARNV
+649 
-654 TGVAATFTSNV
+654 
-665 VIGGDLSVT
+665 
-674 GDVSYD
+674 
-680 NVQNIDAV
+680 
-688 GIVTAQKDVR
+688 
-698 VNRNLYVTGI
+698 
-708 TTVYGDVHF
+708 
-717 EGKLYDG
+717 
-724 EYATGSAGHLLTFDG
+724 
-739 TDTSWVNPSTVTAG
+739 
-753 NATNVTVTADSTSAT
+753 
-768 NYIAFVGATS
+768 
-778 GNNGVK
+778 VK

-791 NPSTNQLV
+791 NPSTNLLV
-799 LAGFTWPTTDGS
+799 LAGLNFPVADGA
-811 ADQVLTTDGAGAL
+811 ADQVLTTDGSGTL
-824 TFQTPASSAGITSIS
+824 SFQTVASSSGAATSIS

-861 TQSKPFPVSV
+861 AQSKAFPVSV

-924 FTATQDQTEF
+924 FTATQGQTEF

-952 NGVLLKRGTDY
+952 NGVLLRRGTDY
-963 NAGSPITLGEG
+963 NAGSPITLAAG
-974 AEVGDE
+974 ADVGDE

-985 SAGEDVFTATAGQTI
+985 DAGEDMFTATDGQTV

-1012 IEVYQNGIRL
+1012 IQVYQNGIRL

-1037 INPATGLDAG
+1037 INPATGLDVG

>member
-48 VVPSDSVWADSSL
+48 VVPSTSVWADSSL
-61 IPTTPPGSDSATV
+61 IPTTPPGSDSGTV

-107 GSGILGNWIDTQFGS
+107 GSGISGNWIDTQFGS

-204 GIATIPQLQA
+204 GIATIPQLQS

-226 EFHTGASGSAI
+226 AFHTGASGSSVRI
-237 RVLGNTISGPATLTL
+237 LGNTISGPATLTL

-301 AADSAGLL
+301 AANDAGLL

-319 TFQATGDNWGSSE
+319 TFEATGDNWGSSE
-332 NINLATGKVLKVN
+332 NINLATGKVLKIN
-345 NTEILSSTTLG
+345 NTEILSSTTLA
-356 SGVINSS
+356 SSVINSS

-398 TFTNVT
+398 TFSSLVATTADINAGTVDNTVIGGATPAVGTFTNATV
-404 ANAVLDVDGH
+404 NAVLDVDGH
-414 ANLDNVSISGVTTT
+414 TNLDNVSISGVTTT

-556 AGTSGEL
+556 AGISGEL

-569 TFNGSTLAITGGA
+569 TFN
-582 TVSTTLGVTGETTL
+582 
-596 ASATVSDLTDNRVV
+596 
-610 IAGTSGALEDSANL
+610 
-624 TFDGSTLAVTG
+624 GSTLAVTG

-698 VNRNLYVTGI
+698 VNRNLNVAGI
-708 TTVYGDVHF
+708 TTVNGDFHL
-717 EGKLYDG
+717 EGKFYDG
-724 EYATGSAGHLLTFDG
+724 EYATGSAGHILTFDG
-739 TDTSWVNPSTVTAG
+739 TDTAWANPSTVTAG

-768 NYIAFVGATS
+768 NYLAFVGATS

-799 LAGFTWPTTDGS
+799 LAGFTWPITDGS
-811 ADQVLTTDGAGAL
+811 DGQVLATDGSGSL
-824 TFQTPASSAGITSIS
+824 TFQTPASSSGITSTS

-852 TAPNVFDDG
+852 TAPNIFDDG
-861 TQSKPFPVSV
+861 TQAKTFPVSV

-924 FTATQDQTEF
+924 FTATQDQTSF
-934 QTTSATPGA
+934 QTTSTTPGA

-963 NAGSPITLGEG
+963 TAGSPITLGSG
-974 AEVGDE
+974 ADVGDE

-1000 FTPSDNDTTPDN
+1000 FTPTDNDTTSRN

-1022 ELTQDYTKGSPQVTI
+1022 ELTQDYTKNSPQVTI

>member
-1 MAASSNQKIDYLL
+1 MAASSNQKIDFLL
-14 KKIGYTAT
+14 KKIGYTAS

-48 VVPSDSVWADSSL
+48 VVPSSSVYADSDL
-61 IPTTPPGSDSATV
+61 IPTTPPGTDSDTV
-74 KVYLAGTSGLRMT
+74 KVYLASASGHRMT

-107 GSGILGNWIDTQFGS
+107 GSGILGDWIDTQFGS

-159 LNFNDTNVPS
+159 LNFNDTNVPT
-169 GVSDTNIYIVGYRY
+169 GVSDTNIYVVGYRY
-183 IGKTGVVT
+183 IGKKGVVT

-226 EFHTGASGSAI
+226 QFHTGASGSAI
-237 RVLGNTISGPATLTL
+237 RVTNGTISGPATLTI

-266 AGSLQVDGTTTTV
+266 AGGLQVDGTTTTV

-288 KQVKLA
+288 KNVQLA
-294 DGAANDA
+294 TGAAD
-301 AADSAGLL
+301 DSAANGAGIT
-309 VDSGDGDKTW
+309 VDSGDGDKTIN
-319 TFQATGDNWGSSE
+319 FEATGDNWGFSE
-332 NINLATGKVLKVN
+332 NINLATGKVLKIN
-345 NTEILSSTTLG
+345 NTDILSATTLG
-356 SGVINSS
+356 SSVVSSS

-375 TTADINGGTIDNSI
+375 TTADINAGTIDNSV
-389 IGGATPAAG
+389 IGGSTAAAG
-398 TFTNVT
+398 SFTTLAASSNVT
-404 ANAVLDVDGH
+404 VTGAIDVDGH
-414 ANLDNVSISGVTTT
+414 TNLDNVSVSGVATV

-441 LTGNVT
+441 ITGNVT
-447 GNQSGGT
+447 GAS
-454 VSATSAAVAD
+454 S
-464 LTSGR
+464 L
-469 VVLAGTSGEL
+469 
-479 EDSGNLTFNGSVL
+479 
-492 SVTGNET
+492 
-499 VSGTFDVDGATT
+499 
-511 LDGLTVAEAATF
+511 
-523 DVGVTVTGLL
+523 VGVTAVT
-533 DANGGLAA
+533 DNATHYLAF
-541 NTAKVEDLTSGRVVL
+541 VDS
-556 AGTSGEL
+556 S
-563 EDSGNL
+563 SGNE
-569 TFNGSTLAITGGA
+569 A
-582 TVSTTLGVTGETTL
+582 
-596 ASATVSDLTDNRVV
+596 
-610 IAGTSGALEDSANL
+610 
-624 TFDGSTLAVTG
+624 
-635 SQTISS
+635 
-641 TLAVTSDL
+641 
-649 SARNV
+649 
-654 TGVAATFTSNV
+654 
-665 VIGGDLSVT
+665 
-674 GDVSYD
+674 
-680 NVQNIDAV
+680 
-688 GIVTAQKDVR
+688 
-698 VNRNLYVTGI
+698 
-708 TTVYGDVHF
+708 
-717 EGKLYDG
+717 
-724 EYATGSAGHLLTFDG
+724 
-739 TDTSWVNPSTVTAG
+739 
-753 NATNVTVTADSTSAT
+753 
-768 NYIAFVGATS
+768 
-778 GNNGVK
+778 VK

-791 NPSTNQLV
+791 NPNTNQLV
-799 LAGFTWPTTDGS
+799 LAGLSFPVADGA
-811 ADQVLTTDGAGAL
+811 ADQVLSTDGAGTL
-824 TFQTPASSAGITSIS
+824 TFQTVASSSGAATSIS

-861 TQSKPFPVSV
+861 AQSKAFPVSV

-924 FTATQDQTEF
+924 FTATQDQTSF

-963 NAGSPITLGEG
+963 TAGSPITLGAG

-1000 FTPSDNDTTPDN
+1000 FTPDDNDTTAKN

>member
-1 MAASSNQKIDYLL
+1 M
-14 KKIGYTAT
+14 
-22 KTGIAEDG
+22 
-30 SISGTKKS
+30 
-38 PSGEA
+38 
-43 IASPL
+43 
-48 VVPSDSVWADSSL
+48 
-61 IPTTPPGSDSATV
+61 
-74 KVYLAGTSGLRMT
+74 
-87 VDSTVSGS
+87 
-95 RSFIAYTTYNNT
+95 
-107 GSGILGNWIDTQFGS
+107 
-122 DYIIKVYK
+122 
-130 GDPNSGGVQLSAAG
+130 
-144 SGSSDG
+144 
-150 WFFDYSSGV
+150 
-159 LNFNDTNVPS
+159 
-169 GVSDTNIYIVGYRY
+169 
-183 IGKTGVVT
+183 
-191 PGGISSI
+191 
-198 TQLNVS
+198 NVS

-226 EFHTGASGSAI
+226 AFHTGASGSAVRI
-237 RVLGNTISGPATLTL
+237 LGNTISGPATLTL

-356 SGVINSS
+356 SSVINSS

-569 TFNGSTLAITGGA
+569 TFNGSTLAVTGAA
-582 TVSTTLGVTGETTL
+582 TVSTTLVVAGETTL

-635 SQTISS
+635 AQTISS

-768 NYIAFVGATS
+768 NYLAFVGATS

-791 NPSTNQLV
+791 NPCTNQLV

-811 ADQVLTTDGAGAL
+811 ADQVLTTDGSGTL
-824 TFQTPASSAGITSIS
+824 SFQTPESSSGITSIS

-861 TQSKPFPVSV
+861 SQSKAFPVSV

-924 FTATQDQTEF
+924 FTATQDQTSF
-934 QTTSATPGA
+934 QTTSSTPGA

-963 NAGSPITLGEG
+963 TAGSPITLGAG
-974 AEVGDE
+974 ADVGDE

-985 SAGEDVFTATAGQTI
+985 NAGEDVFTATAGQTI
-1000 FTPSDNDTTPDN
+1000 FTPTDNDTTSKN

-1037 INPATGLDAG
+1037 INPATGLEAG

>member
-14 KKIGYTAT
+14 KKIGYTAS

-169 GVSDTNIYIVGYRY
+169 GVSDTNIYVVGYRY
-183 IGKTGVVT
+183 IGKKGVVT

-226 EFHTGASGSAI
+226 AFHTGASGSAVRI
-237 RVLGNTISGPATLTL
+237 LGNTISGPATLTL

-319 TFQATGDNWGSSE
+319 TFEATGDNWGSSE

-345 NTEILSSTTLG
+345 NTEILSSTTIG
-356 SGVINSS
+356 SSVVNSS
-363 LTSLGTIGSLVA
+363 LTNVGTL
-375 TTADINGGTIDNSI
+375 TALTVS
-389 IGGATPAAG
+389 GAI
-398 TFTNVT
+398 
-404 ANAVLDVDGH
+404 DVDGH
-414 ANLDNVSISGVTTT
+414 TNLDNVSISGVTTN
-428 TGAITASGGVVGD
+428 TGAITASGGVVGN
-441 LTGNVT
+441 LTGNVTGNVT

-454 VSATSAAVAD
+454 VSAASAAVAD

-479 EDSGNLTFNGSVL
+479 EDSGNLTFNGSTLAVTGSQTL
-492 SVTGNET
+492 SSNLDVTGNL
-499 VSGTFDVDGATT
+499 DVDGATT

-569 TFNGSTLAITGGA
+569 TFNGS
-582 TVSTTLGVTGETTL
+582 V
-596 ASATVSDLTDNRVV
+596 
-610 IAGTSGALEDSANL
+610 
-624 TFDGSTLAVTG
+624 LAVTG

-688 GIVTAQKDVR
+688 GIVTAQKDIR
-698 VNRNLYVTGI
+698 VNRNLNVAGI
-708 TTVYGDVHF
+708 TTVNGDFHL
-717 EGKLYDG
+717 EGKFYDG
-724 EYATGSAGHLLTFDG
+724 DYATGSAGHLLTFDG
-739 TDTSWVNPSTVTAG
+739 TDTAWANPSTVTAG

-768 NYIAFVGATS
+768 NYLAFVGATS

-799 LAGFTWPTTDGS
+799 LAGLTWPIADGA
-811 ADQVLTTDGAGAL
+811 ADQVLTTDGSGTL
-824 TFQTPASSAGITSIS
+824 SFQTPESSAGITSIS
-839 ESTTT
+839 ESSTT
-844 ATAGQTAF
+844 ATASQTAF

-861 TQSKPFPVSV
+861 SQSKPFPVSV

-892 PQTINFNAQ
+892 PQTVNFNAQ

-909 VTIQVGFGHTISEEY
+909 VTIQVGYGFTVTEEY
-924 FTATQDQTEF
+924 FTATQDQTDF

-952 NGVLLKRGTDY
+952 NGVLLRRGTDY
-963 NAGSPITLGEG
+963 TAGSPITLGEG
-974 AEVGDE
+974 ADVGDE
-980 ISLVS
+980 ISLVGP
-985 SAGEDVFTATAGQTI
+985 AGEDVFTATAGQTV
-1000 FTPSDNDTTPDN
+1000 FTPSDNDTTAKN

-1022 ELTQDYTKGSPQVTI
+1022 ELTQDFTKGSPQITI
-1037 INPATGLDAG
+1037 INPATGLEAG

>member
-48 VVPSDSVWADSSL
+48 VVPSTSVWADSSL
-61 IPTTPPGSDSATV
+61 IPTTPPGSDSGTV

-356 SGVINSS
+356 SSVINSS

-404 ANAVLDVDGH
+404 ASGVLDVDGH
-414 ANLDNVSISGVTTT
+414 TNLDNVSISGVTTI
-428 TGAITASGGVVGD
+428 TGAITASGGVVGA
-441 LTGNVT
+441 LTGNVTGNVT

-469 VVLAGTSGEL
+469 IVLAGTSGEL

-569 TFNGSTLAITGGA
+569 TF
-582 TVSTTLGVTGETTL
+582 
-596 ASATVSDLTDNRVV
+596 
-610 IAGTSGALEDSANL
+610 
-624 TFDGSTLAVTG
+624 DGSTLAVTG
-635 SQTISS
+635 AQTISS

-768 NYIAFVGATS
+768 NYLAFVGANS

-824 TFQTPASSAGITSIS
+824 IFQTPASSAGITSIS

-909 VTIQVGFGHTISEEY
+909 VTIQVGYGYTITEQY
-924 FTATQDQTEF
+924 FTATQDQTSF
-934 QTTSATPGA
+934 QTSTSTPGA

-963 NAGSPITLGEG
+963 TSGSPIVLGQG
-974 AEVGDE
+974 ADAGDE
-980 ISLVS
+980 ISLLS
-985 SAGEDVFTATAGQTI
+985 SAGEDVFTATEGQTK
-1000 FTPSDNDTTPDN
+1000 FTPSDNDTTAEN
-1012 IEVYQNGIRL
+1012 VEVYQNGIRL
-1022 ELTQDYTKGSPQVTI
+1022 ELTQDYTKHSPHVTI

>member
-1 MAASSNQKIDYLL
+1 MAASSNQKIDFLL
-14 KKIGYTAT
+14 KKIGYTAS

-48 VVPSDSVWADSSL
+48 VVPSSSVYADSDL
-61 IPTTPPGSDSATV
+61 IPTTPPGTDSDTV
-74 KVYLAGTSGLRMT
+74 KVYLASASGHRMT

-107 GSGILGNWIDTQFGS
+107 GSGILGDWIDTQFGS

-159 LNFNDTNVPS
+159 LNFNDTNVPT
-169 GVSDTNIYIVGYRY
+169 GVSDTNIYVVGYRY
-183 IGKTGVVT
+183 IGKKGVVT

-226 EFHTGASGSAI
+226 QFHTGASGSAI
-237 RVLGNTISGPATLTL
+237 RVTNGTISGPATLTI
-252 DPAAVGDNTGTVVI
+252 DPAAVGDDTGTVVI
-266 AGSLQVDGTTTTV
+266 AGGLQVDGTTTTV

-288 KQVKLA
+288 KNVQLA
-294 DGAANDA
+294 TGAAD
-301 AADSAGLL
+301 DSAANGAGIT
-309 VDSGDGDKTW
+309 VDSGDGDKTIN
-319 TFQATGDNWGSSE
+319 FEATGDNWGFSE
-332 NINLATGKVLKVN
+332 NINLATGKVLKIN
-345 NTEILSSTTLG
+345 NTDILSATTLG
-356 SGVINSS
+356 SSVVSSS

-375 TTADINGGTIDNSI
+375 TTADINAGTIDNSV
-389 IGGATPAAG
+389 IGGSTAAAG
-398 TFTNVT
+398 SFTTLAASSNVT
-404 ANAVLDVDGH
+404 VTGAIDVDGH
-414 ANLDNVSISGVTTT
+414 TNLDNVSVSGVATV

-441 LTGNVT
+441 ITGNVT
-447 GNQSGGT
+447 GAS
-454 VSATSAAVAD
+454 S
-464 LTSGR
+464 L
-469 VVLAGTSGEL
+469 
-479 EDSGNLTFNGSVL
+479 
-492 SVTGNET
+492 
-499 VSGTFDVDGATT
+499 
-511 LDGLTVAEAATF
+511 
-523 DVGVTVTGLL
+523 VGVTAVT
-533 DANGGLAA
+533 DNATHYLAF
-541 NTAKVEDLTSGRVVL
+541 VDS
-556 AGTSGEL
+556 S
-563 EDSGNL
+563 SGNE
-569 TFNGSTLAITGGA
+569 A
-582 TVSTTLGVTGETTL
+582 
-596 ASATVSDLTDNRVV
+596 
-610 IAGTSGALEDSANL
+610 
-624 TFDGSTLAVTG
+624 
-635 SQTISS
+635 
-641 TLAVTSDL
+641 
-649 SARNV
+649 
-654 TGVAATFTSNV
+654 
-665 VIGGDLSVT
+665 
-674 GDVSYD
+674 
-680 NVQNIDAV
+680 
-688 GIVTAQKDVR
+688 
-698 VNRNLYVTGI
+698 
-708 TTVYGDVHF
+708 
-717 EGKLYDG
+717 
-724 EYATGSAGHLLTFDG
+724 
-739 TDTSWVNPSTVTAG
+739 
-753 NATNVTVTADSTSAT
+753 
-768 NYIAFVGATS
+768 
-778 GNNGVK
+778 VK

-791 NPSTNQLV
+791 NPNTNQLV
-799 LAGFTWPTTDGS
+799 LAGLSFPVADGA
-811 ADQVLTTDGAGAL
+811 ADQVLSTDGAGTL
-824 TFQTPASSAGITSIS
+824 TFQTVASSSGAATSIS

-861 TQSKPFPVSV
+861 AQSKAFPVSV

-924 FTATQDQTEF
+924 FTATQGQTEF

-952 NGVLLKRGTDY
+952 NGVLLRRGTDY
-963 NAGSPITLGEG
+963 NAGSPITLAAG
-974 AEVGDE
+974 ADVGDE

-985 SAGEDVFTATAGQTI
+985 DAGEDMFTATDGQTL

-1012 IEVYQNGIRL
+1012 IQVYQNGIRL

-1037 INPATGLDAG
+1037 INPATGLDVG

>member
-1 MAASSNQKIDYLL
+1 MAASSNQKIDFLL
-14 KKIGYTAT
+14 KKIGYTAS

-48 VVPSDSVWADSSL
+48 VVPSSSVYADSDL
-61 IPTTPPGSDSATV
+61 IPATPPGTDSDTV
-74 KVYLAGTSGLRMT
+74 KVYLASASGHRMT

-107 GSGILGNWIDTQFGS
+107 GSGILGDWIDTQFGS

-159 LNFNDTNVPS
+159 LNFNDTNVPT
-169 GVSDTNIYIVGYRY
+169 GVSDTNIYVVGYRY
-183 IGKTGVVT
+183 IGKKGVVT

-226 EFHTGASGSAI
+226 EFHTGAVGSAI
-237 RVLGNTISGPATLTL
+237 RVTNGTISGPATLTI
-252 DPAAVGDNTGTVVI
+252 DPAAVGDDTGTVVI
-266 AGSLQVDGTTTTV
+266 AGGLQVDGTTTTV

-288 KQVKLA
+288 KNVQLA
-294 DGAANDA
+294 TGAAD
-301 AADSAGLL
+301 DSAANGAGIT
-309 VDSGDGDKTW
+309 VDSGDGDKTIN
-319 TFQATGDNWGSSE
+319 FEATGDNWGFSE
-332 NINLATGKVLKVN
+332 NINLATGKVLKIN
-345 NTEILSSTTLG
+345 NTDILSATTLG
-356 SGVINSS
+356 SSVVSSS

-375 TTADINGGTIDNSI
+375 TTADINAGTIDNSV
-389 IGGATPAAG
+389 IGGSTPAAG
-398 TFTNVT
+398 TFSSLVATTADINAGTVDNVVIGGSTAAAGSFTTIAASSNVT
-404 ANAVLDVDGH
+404 VTGSIDVDGH
-414 ANLDNVSISGVTTT
+414 TDLDNVSISGVATV

-441 LTGNVT
+441 ITGNVT
-447 GNQSGGT
+447 GAS
-454 VSATSAAVAD
+454 S
-464 LTSGR
+464 L
-469 VVLAGTSGEL
+469 
-479 EDSGNLTFNGSVL
+479 
-492 SVTGNET
+492 
-499 VSGTFDVDGATT
+499 
-511 LDGLTVAEAATF
+511 
-523 DVGVTVTGLL
+523 VGVTAVT
-533 DANGGLAA
+533 DNATHYLAF
-541 NTAKVEDLTSGRVVL
+541 VDS
-556 AGTSGEL
+556 S
-563 EDSGNL
+563 SGNE
-569 TFNGSTLAITGGA
+569 A
-582 TVSTTLGVTGETTL
+582 
-596 ASATVSDLTDNRVV
+596 
-610 IAGTSGALEDSANL
+610 
-624 TFDGSTLAVTG
+624 
-635 SQTISS
+635 
-641 TLAVTSDL
+641 
-649 SARNV
+649 
-654 TGVAATFTSNV
+654 
-665 VIGGDLSVT
+665 
-674 GDVSYD
+674 
-680 NVQNIDAV
+680 
-688 GIVTAQKDVR
+688 
-698 VNRNLYVTGI
+698 
-708 TTVYGDVHF
+708 
-717 EGKLYDG
+717 
-724 EYATGSAGHLLTFDG
+724 
-739 TDTSWVNPSTVTAG
+739 
-753 NATNVTVTADSTSAT
+753 
-768 NYIAFVGATS
+768 
-778 GNNGVK
+778 VK

-791 NPSTNQLV
+791 NPNTNQLV
-799 LAGFTWPTTDGS
+799 LAGLTFPVADGA
-811 ADQVLTTDGAGAL
+811 ADQVLSTDGAGTL
-824 TFQTPASSAGITSIS
+824 TFQTVASSSGAATSIS

-861 TQSKPFPVSV
+861 AQSKAFPVSV

-924 FTATQDQTEF
+924 FTATQGQTEF

-952 NGVLLKRGTDY
+952 NGVLLRRGTDY
-963 NAGSPITLGEG
+963 NAGSPITLGSG
-974 AEVGDE
+974 ANVGDE

-985 SAGEDVFTATAGQTI
+985 DAGEDMFTATEGQTV

-1012 IEVYQNGIRL
+1012 IQVYQNGIRL

-1037 INPATGLDAG
+1037 INPATGLDVG

>member
-14 KKIGYTAT
+14 KKIGYTAS

-319 TFQATGDNWGSSE
+319 TFEATGDNWGSSE
-332 NINLATGKVLKVN
+332 NINLATGKVLKIN

-356 SGVINSS
+356 SSVINSS

-428 TGAITASGGVVGD
+428 TGAITASGGVVGALTGNVTGNVTGD
-441 LTGNVT
+441 LTGNVTGNVT

-454 VSATSAAVAD
+454 VSATSAAIA
-464 LTSGR
+464 
-469 VVLAGTSGEL
+469 
-479 EDSGNLTFNGSVL
+479 
-492 SVTGNET
+492 
-499 VSGTFDVDGATT
+499 
-511 LDGLTVAEAATF
+511 
-523 DVGVTVTGLL
+523 
-533 DANGGLAA
+533 
-541 NTAKVEDLTSGRVVL
+541 DLTSGRVVL

-569 TFNGSTLAITGGA
+569 TFNGSTLVVTGAA

-635 SQTISS
+635 AQTISS

-768 NYIAFVGATS
+768 NYLAFVGATS

-811 ADQVLTTDGAGAL
+811 ADQVLTTDGSGSL

-861 TQSKPFPVSV
+861 SQSKAFPVSV

-924 FTATQDQTEF
+924 FTATQGQTEF

-952 NGVLLKRGTDY
+952 NGVLLRRGTDY
-963 NAGSPITLGEG
+963 NAGSPITLAAG
-974 AEVGDE
+974 ADVGDE

-985 SAGEDVFTATAGQTI
+985 DAGEDMFTATDGQTV

-1012 IEVYQNGIRL
+1012 IQVYQNGIRL

-1037 INPATGLDAG
+1037 INPATGLDVG

>member
-1 MAASSNQKIDYLL
+1 VAASSNQKIDFLL
-14 KKIGYTAT
+14 KKIGYTAS

-48 VVPSDSVWADSSL
+48 VVPSSSVYADSDL
-61 IPTTPPGSDSATV
+61 IPTTPPGTDSDTV
-74 KVYLAGTSGLRMT
+74 KVYLASASGHRMT

-107 GSGILGNWIDTQFGS
+107 GSGILGDWIDTQFGS

-159 LNFNDTNVPS
+159 LNFNDTNVPT
-169 GVSDTNIYIVGYRY
+169 GVSDTNIYVVGYRY
-183 IGKTGVVT
+183 IGKKGVVT

-226 EFHTGASGSAI
+226 QFHTGASGSAI
-237 RVLGNTISGPATLTL
+237 RVTNGTISGPATLTI
-252 DPAAVGDNTGTVVI
+252 DPAAVGDDTGTVVI
-266 AGSLQVDGTTTTV
+266 AGGLQVDGTTTTV

-288 KQVKLA
+288 KNVQLA
-294 DGAANDA
+294 TGAAD
-301 AADSAGLL
+301 DSAANGAGIT
-309 VDSGDGDKTW
+309 VDSGDGDKTIN
-319 TFQATGDNWGSSE
+319 FEATGDNWGFSE
-332 NINLATGKVLKVN
+332 NINLATGKVLKIN
-345 NTEILSSTTLG
+345 NTDILSATTLG
-356 SGVINSS
+356 SSVVSSS

-375 TTADINGGTIDNSI
+375 TTADINAGTIDNSV
-389 IGGATPAAG
+389 IGGSTAAAG
-398 TFTNVT
+398 SFTTLAASSNVT
-404 ANAVLDVDGH
+404 VTGAIDVDGH
-414 ANLDNVSISGVTTT
+414 TNLDNVSVSGVATV

-441 LTGNVT
+441 ITGNVT
-447 GNQSGGT
+447 GAS
-454 VSATSAAVAD
+454 S
-464 LTSGR
+464 L
-469 VVLAGTSGEL
+469 
-479 EDSGNLTFNGSVL
+479 
-492 SVTGNET
+492 
-499 VSGTFDVDGATT
+499 
-511 LDGLTVAEAATF
+511 
-523 DVGVTVTGLL
+523 VGVTAVT
-533 DANGGLAA
+533 DNATHYLAF
-541 NTAKVEDLTSGRVVL
+541 VDS
-556 AGTSGEL
+556 S
-563 EDSGNL
+563 SGNE
-569 TFNGSTLAITGGA
+569 A
-582 TVSTTLGVTGETTL
+582 
-596 ASATVSDLTDNRVV
+596 
-610 IAGTSGALEDSANL
+610 
-624 TFDGSTLAVTG
+624 
-635 SQTISS
+635 
-641 TLAVTSDL
+641 
-649 SARNV
+649 
-654 TGVAATFTSNV
+654 
-665 VIGGDLSVT
+665 
-674 GDVSYD
+674 
-680 NVQNIDAV
+680 
-688 GIVTAQKDVR
+688 
-698 VNRNLYVTGI
+698 
-708 TTVYGDVHF
+708 
-717 EGKLYDG
+717 
-724 EYATGSAGHLLTFDG
+724 
-739 TDTSWVNPSTVTAG
+739 
-753 NATNVTVTADSTSAT
+753 
-768 NYIAFVGATS
+768 
-778 GNNGVK
+778 VK

-791 NPSTNQLV
+791 NPSTNLLV
-799 LAGFTWPTTDGS
+799 LAGLNFPVADGA
-811 ADQVLTTDGAGAL
+811 ADQVLTTDGSGTL
-824 TFQTPASSAGITSIS
+824 SFQTVASSSGAATSIS

-861 TQSKPFPVSV
+861 AQSKAFPVSV

-924 FTATQDQTEF
+924 FTATQDQTSF

-952 NGVLLKRGTDY
+952 NGVLLRRGTDY
-963 NAGSPITLGEG
+963 NAGSPITLAAG
-974 AEVGDE
+974 ADVGDE

-985 SAGEDVFTATAGQTI
+985 DAGEDMFTATDGQTV

-1012 IEVYQNGIRL
+1012 IQVYQNGIRL

-1037 INPATGLDAG
+1037 INPATGLDVG

>member
-1 MAASSNQKIDYLL
+1 VAASSNQKIDFLL
-14 KKIGYTAT
+14 KKIGYTAS

-48 VVPSDSVWADSSL
+48 VVPSSSVYADSDL
-61 IPTTPPGSDSATV
+61 IPTTPPGTDSDTV
-74 KVYLAGTSGLRMT
+74 KVYLASASGHRMT

-107 GSGILGNWIDTQFGS
+107 GSGILGDWIDTQFGS

-159 LNFNDTNVPS
+159 LNFNDTNVPT
-169 GVSDTNIYIVGYRY
+169 GVSDTNIYVVGYRY
-183 IGKTGVVT
+183 IGKKGVVT

-226 EFHTGASGSAI
+226 QFHTGASGSAI
-237 RVLGNTISGPATLTL
+237 RVTNGTISGPATLTI

-266 AGSLQVDGTTTTV
+266 AGGLQVDGTTTTV

-288 KQVKLA
+288 KNVQLA
-294 DGAANDA
+294 TGAAD
-301 AADSAGLL
+301 DSAANGAGIT
-309 VDSGDGDKTW
+309 VDSGDGDKTIN
-319 TFQATGDNWGSSE
+319 FEATGDNWGFSE
-332 NINLATGKVLKVN
+332 NINLATGKVLKIN
-345 NTEILSSTTLG
+345 NTDILSATTLG
-356 SGVINSS
+356 SSVVSSS

-375 TTADINGGTIDNSI
+375 TTADINAGTIDNSV
-389 IGGATPAAG
+389 IGGSTAAAG
-398 TFTNVT
+398 SFTTLAASSNVT
-404 ANAVLDVDGH
+404 VTGAIDVDGH
-414 ANLDNVSISGVTTT
+414 TNLDNVSVSGVATV

-441 LTGNVT
+441 ITGNVT
-447 GNQSGGT
+447 GAS
-454 VSATSAAVAD
+454 S
-464 LTSGR
+464 L
-469 VVLAGTSGEL
+469 
-479 EDSGNLTFNGSVL
+479 
-492 SVTGNET
+492 
-499 VSGTFDVDGATT
+499 
-511 LDGLTVAEAATF
+511 
-523 DVGVTVTGLL
+523 VGVTAVT
-533 DANGGLAA
+533 DNATHYLAF
-541 NTAKVEDLTSGRVVL
+541 VDS
-556 AGTSGEL
+556 S
-563 EDSGNL
+563 SGNE
-569 TFNGSTLAITGGA
+569 A
-582 TVSTTLGVTGETTL
+582 
-596 ASATVSDLTDNRVV
+596 
-610 IAGTSGALEDSANL
+610 
-624 TFDGSTLAVTG
+624 
-635 SQTISS
+635 
-641 TLAVTSDL
+641 
-649 SARNV
+649 
-654 TGVAATFTSNV
+654 
-665 VIGGDLSVT
+665 
-674 GDVSYD
+674 
-680 NVQNIDAV
+680 
-688 GIVTAQKDVR
+688 
-698 VNRNLYVTGI
+698 
-708 TTVYGDVHF
+708 
-717 EGKLYDG
+717 
-724 EYATGSAGHLLTFDG
+724 
-739 TDTSWVNPSTVTAG
+739 
-753 NATNVTVTADSTSAT
+753 
-768 NYIAFVGATS
+768 
-778 GNNGVK
+778 VK

-791 NPSTNQLV
+791 NPNTNQLV
-799 LAGFTWPTTDGS
+799 LAGLSFPVADGA
-811 ADQVLTTDGAGAL
+811 ADQVLTTDGSGTL
-824 TFQTPASSAGITSIS
+824 SFQTVASSSGAATSIS

-861 TQSKPFPVSV
+861 AQSKAFPVSV

-924 FTATQDQTEF
+924 FTATQGQTEF

-952 NGVLLKRGTDY
+952 NGVLLRRGTDY
-963 NAGSPITLGEG
+963 NAGSPITLTAG
-974 AEVGDE
+974 ADVGDE

-985 SAGEDVFTATAGQTI
+985 DAGEDMFTATDGQTV

-1012 IEVYQNGIRL
+1012 IQVYQNGIRL

-1037 INPATGLDAG
+1037 INPATGLDVG

>member
-14 KKIGYTAT
+14 KKIGYTAS

-226 EFHTGASGSAI
+226 AFHTGASGSAVRI
-237 RVLGNTISGPATLTL
+237 LGNTISGPATLTL

-356 SGVINSS
+356 SSVINSS

-428 TGAITASGGVVGD
+428 TGAITASGGVVGALTGNVTGNVTGD
-441 LTGNVT
+441 LTGNVTGNVT

-454 VSATSAAVAD
+454 VSATSAAIAD

-479 EDSGNLTFNGSVL
+479 EDSGNLTFNGS
-492 SVTGNET
+492 S
-499 VSGTFDVDGATT
+499 
-511 LDGLTVAEAATF
+511 
-523 DVGVTVTGLL
+523 
-533 DANGGLAA
+533 LA
-541 NTAKVEDLTSGRVVL
+541 V
-556 AGTSGEL
+556 
-563 EDSGNL
+563 
-569 TFNGSTLAITGGA
+569 TGGA
-582 TVSTTLGVTGETTL
+582 TVSTTLVVAGETTL
-596 ASATVSDLTDNRVV
+596 ASATVSDLTDNRVI

-635 SQTISS
+635 AQTISS

-739 TDTSWVNPSTVTAG
+739 TDTSWVNPSSVTAG

-768 NYIAFVGATS
+768 NYLAFVGATS

-811 ADQVLTTDGAGAL
+811 ADQVLTTDGSGTL
-824 TFQTPASSAGITSIS
+824 SFQTPESSSGITSIS

-861 TQSKPFPVSV
+861 SQSKAFPVSV

-924 FTATQDQTEF
+924 FTATQGQTEF

-952 NGVLLKRGTDY
+952 NGVLLRRGTDY
-963 NAGSPITLGEG
+963 NAGSPITLAAG
-974 AEVGDE
+974 ADVGDE

-985 SAGEDVFTATAGQTI
+985 DAGEDMFTATDGQTV

-1012 IEVYQNGIRL
+1012 IQVYQNGIRL

-1037 INPATGLDAG
+1037 INPATGLDVG

>member
-1 MAASSNQKIDYLL
+1 MAASSNQKIDFLL
-14 KKIGYTAT
+14 KKIGYTAS

-48 VVPSDSVWADSSL
+48 VVPSSSVYADSDL
-61 IPTTPPGSDSATV
+61 IPTTPPGTDSDTV
-74 KVYLAGTSGLRMT
+74 KVYLASASGHRMT

-107 GSGILGNWIDTQFGS
+107 GSGILGDWIDTQFGS

-159 LNFNDTNVPS
+159 LNFNDTNVPT
-169 GVSDTNIYIVGYRY
+169 GVSDTNIYVVGYRY
-183 IGKTGVVT
+183 IGKKGVVT

-226 EFHTGASGSAI
+226 QFHTGASGSAI
-237 RVLGNTISGPATLTL
+237 RVTNGTISGPATLTI

-266 AGSLQVDGTTTTV
+266 AGGLQVDGTTTTV

-288 KQVKLA
+288 KNVQLA
-294 DGAANDA
+294 TGAAD
-301 AADSAGLL
+301 DSAANGAGIT
-309 VDSGDGDKTW
+309 VDSGDGDKTIN
-319 TFQATGDNWGSSE
+319 FEATGDNWGFSE
-332 NINLATGKVLKVN
+332 NINLATGKVLKIN
-345 NTEILSSTTLG
+345 NTDILSATTLG
-356 SGVINSS
+356 SSVVSSS

-375 TTADINGGTIDNSI
+375 TTADINAGTIDNSV
-389 IGGATPAAG
+389 IGGSTAAAG
-398 TFTNVT
+398 SFTTLAASSNVT
-404 ANAVLDVDGH
+404 VTGAIDVDGH
-414 ANLDNVSISGVTTT
+414 TNLDNVSVSGVATV

-441 LTGNVT
+441 ITGNVT
-447 GNQSGGT
+447 GAS
-454 VSATSAAVAD
+454 S
-464 LTSGR
+464 L
-469 VVLAGTSGEL
+469 
-479 EDSGNLTFNGSVL
+479 
-492 SVTGNET
+492 
-499 VSGTFDVDGATT
+499 
-511 LDGLTVAEAATF
+511 
-523 DVGVTVTGLL
+523 VGVTAVT
-533 DANGGLAA
+533 DNATHYLAF
-541 NTAKVEDLTSGRVVL
+541 VDS
-556 AGTSGEL
+556 S
-563 EDSGNL
+563 SGNE
-569 TFNGSTLAITGGA
+569 A
-582 TVSTTLGVTGETTL
+582 
-596 ASATVSDLTDNRVV
+596 
-610 IAGTSGALEDSANL
+610 
-624 TFDGSTLAVTG
+624 
-635 SQTISS
+635 
-641 TLAVTSDL
+641 
-649 SARNV
+649 
-654 TGVAATFTSNV
+654 
-665 VIGGDLSVT
+665 
-674 GDVSYD
+674 
-680 NVQNIDAV
+680 
-688 GIVTAQKDVR
+688 
-698 VNRNLYVTGI
+698 
-708 TTVYGDVHF
+708 
-717 EGKLYDG
+717 
-724 EYATGSAGHLLTFDG
+724 
-739 TDTSWVNPSTVTAG
+739 
-753 NATNVTVTADSTSAT
+753 
-768 NYIAFVGATS
+768 
-778 GNNGVK
+778 VK

-791 NPSTNQLV
+791 NPNTNQLV
-799 LAGFTWPTTDGS
+799 LAGLSFPVADGA
-811 ADQVLTTDGAGAL
+811 ADQVLTTDGSGTL
-824 TFQTPASSAGITSIS
+824 SFQTVASSSGAATSIS

-861 TQSKPFPVSV
+861 AQSKAFPVSV

-924 FTATQDQTEF
+924 FTATQGQTEF

-952 NGVLLKRGTDY
+952 NGVLLRRGTDY
-963 NAGSPITLGEG
+963 NAGSPITLTAG
-974 AEVGDE
+974 ADVGDE

-985 SAGEDVFTATAGQTI
+985 DAGEDMFTATDGQTV

-1012 IEVYQNGIRL
+1012 IQVYQNGIRL

-1037 INPATGLDAG
+1037 INPATGLDVG

>member
-1 MAASSNQKIDYLL
+1 VAASSNQKIDYLL

-48 VVPSDSVWADSSL
+48 VVPSTSVWADSSL
-61 IPTTPPGSDSATV
+61 IPTTPPGSDSGTV

-204 GIATIPQLQA
+204 GIATVPQLQA

-356 SGVINSS
+356 SSVINSS

-428 TGAITASGGVVGD
+428 TGAITASGGVVGALTGNVTGNVTGD
-441 LTGNVT
+441 LTGNVTGNVT

-454 VSATSAAVAD
+454 VSATSAAIA
-464 LTSGR
+464 
-469 VVLAGTSGEL
+469 
-479 EDSGNLTFNGSVL
+479 
-492 SVTGNET
+492 
-499 VSGTFDVDGATT
+499 
-511 LDGLTVAEAATF
+511 
-523 DVGVTVTGLL
+523 
-533 DANGGLAA
+533 
-541 NTAKVEDLTSGRVVL
+541 DLTSGRVVL

-569 TFNGSTLAITGGA
+569 TFNGSTLVVTGAA

-635 SQTISS
+635 AQTISS

-768 NYIAFVGATS
+768 NYLAFVGANS

-811 ADQVLTTDGAGAL
+811 ADQVLTTDGSGSL

-861 TQSKPFPVSV
+861 TQAKAFPVSV

-909 VTIQVGFGHTISEEY
+909 VTIQVGYGYTITEQY
-924 FTATQDQTEF
+924 FTATQNQTSF
-934 QTTSATPGA
+934 QTSISTPGA

-952 NGVLLKRGTDY
+952 NGVLLRRGTDY
-963 NAGSPITLGEG
+963 TSGSPIVLGQG
-974 AEVGDE
+974 ADAGDE
-980 ISLVS
+980 ISLLS
-985 SAGEDVFTATAGQTI
+985 SAGEDVFTATEGQTK
-1000 FTPSDNDTTPDN
+1000 FTPSDNDTTDKN
-1012 IEVYQNGIRL
+1012 VEVYQNGIRL
-1022 ELTQDYTKGSPQVTI
+1022 ELTQDYTKHSPHVTI

>member
-48 VVPSDSVWADSSL
+48 VVPSSSVYADSDL
-61 IPTTPPGSDSATV
+61 IPTTPPGTDSDTV
-74 KVYLAGTSGLRMT
+74 KVYLASASGHRMT

-107 GSGILGNWIDTQFGS
+107 GSGILGDWIDTQFGS

-159 LNFNDTNVPS
+159 LNFNDTNVPT
-169 GVSDTNIYIVGYRY
+169 GVSDTNIYVVGYRY
-183 IGKTGVVT
+183 IGKKGVVT

-237 RVLGNTISGPATLTL
+237 RVTNGTISGPATLTI

-266 AGSLQVDGTTTTV
+266 AGGLQVDGTTTTV

-288 KQVKLA
+288 KNVQLA
-294 DGAANDA
+294 TGAAD
-301 AADSAGLL
+301 DSAANGAGIT
-309 VDSGDGDKTW
+309 VDSGDGDKTIN
-319 TFQATGDNWGSSE
+319 FEATGDNWGFSE
-332 NINLATGKVLKVN
+332 NINLATGKVLKIN
-345 NTEILSSTTLG
+345 NTDILSATTLG
-356 SGVINSS
+356 SSVVSSS

-375 TTADINGGTIDNSI
+375 TTADINAGTIDNSV
-389 IGGATPAAG
+389 IGGSTAAAG
-398 TFTNVT
+398 SFTTLAASSNVT
-404 ANAVLDVDGH
+404 VTGAIDVDGH
-414 ANLDNVSISGVTTT
+414 TNLDNVSVSGVATV

-441 LTGNVT
+441 ITGNVT
-447 GNQSGGT
+447 GAS
-454 VSATSAAVAD
+454 S
-464 LTSGR
+464 L
-469 VVLAGTSGEL
+469 
-479 EDSGNLTFNGSVL
+479 
-492 SVTGNET
+492 
-499 VSGTFDVDGATT
+499 
-511 LDGLTVAEAATF
+511 
-523 DVGVTVTGLL
+523 VGVTAVT
-533 DANGGLAA
+533 DNATHYLAF
-541 NTAKVEDLTSGRVVL
+541 VDS
-556 AGTSGEL
+556 S
-563 EDSGNL
+563 SGNE
-569 TFNGSTLAITGGA
+569 A
-582 TVSTTLGVTGETTL
+582 
-596 ASATVSDLTDNRVV
+596 
-610 IAGTSGALEDSANL
+610 
-624 TFDGSTLAVTG
+624 
-635 SQTISS
+635 
-641 TLAVTSDL
+641 
-649 SARNV
+649 
-654 TGVAATFTSNV
+654 
-665 VIGGDLSVT
+665 
-674 GDVSYD
+674 
-680 NVQNIDAV
+680 
-688 GIVTAQKDVR
+688 
-698 VNRNLYVTGI
+698 
-708 TTVYGDVHF
+708 
-717 EGKLYDG
+717 
-724 EYATGSAGHLLTFDG
+724 
-739 TDTSWVNPSTVTAG
+739 
-753 NATNVTVTADSTSAT
+753 
-768 NYIAFVGATS
+768 
-778 GNNGVK
+778 VK

-791 NPSTNQLV
+791 NPNTNQLV
-799 LAGFTWPTTDGS
+799 LAGLSFPVADGA
-811 ADQVLTTDGAGAL
+811 ADQVLSTDGAGTL
-824 TFQTPASSAGITSIS
+824 TFQTVASSSGAATSIS

-861 TQSKPFPVSV
+861 SQSKPFTVSV

-924 FTATQDQTEF
+924 FTATQGQTEF

-952 NGVLLKRGTDY
+952 NGVLLRRGTDY
-963 NAGSPITLGEG
+963 NAGSPITLAAG
-974 AEVGDE
+974 ADVGDE

-985 SAGEDVFTATAGQTI
+985 DAGEDMFTATDGQTV

-1012 IEVYQNGIRL
+1012 IQVYQNGIRL

-1037 INPATGLDAG
+1037 INPATGLDVG

>member
-1 MAASSNQKIDYLL
+1 MAASSNQKIDFLL
-14 KKIGYTAT
+14 KKIGYTAS

-48 VVPSDSVWADSSL
+48 VVPSSSVYADSDL
-61 IPTTPPGSDSATV
+61 IPTTPPGTDSDTV
-74 KVYLAGTSGLRMT
+74 KVYLASASGHRMT

-107 GSGILGNWIDTQFGS
+107 GSGILGDWIDTQFGS

-159 LNFNDTNVPS
+159 LNFNDTNVPT
-169 GVSDTNIYIVGYRY
+169 GVSDTNIYVVGYRY
-183 IGKTGVVT
+183 IGKKGVVT

-237 RVLGNTISGPATLTL
+237 RVTNGTISGPATLTI
-252 DPAAVGDNTGTVVI
+252 DPAAVGDDTGTVVI
-266 AGSLQVDGTTTTV
+266 AGGLQVDGTTTTV

-288 KQVKLA
+288 KNVQLA
-294 DGAANDA
+294 TGAAD
-301 AADSAGLL
+301 DSAANGAGIT
-309 VDSGDGDKTW
+309 VDSGDGDKTIN
-319 TFQATGDNWGSSE
+319 FEATGDNWGFSE
-332 NINLATGKVLKVN
+332 NINLATGKVLKIN
-345 NTEILSSTTLG
+345 NTDILSATTLG
-356 SGVINSS
+356 SSVVSSS

-375 TTADINGGTIDNSI
+375 TTADINAGTIDNSV
-389 IGGATPAAG
+389 IGGSTAAAG
-398 TFTNVT
+398 SFTTLAASSNVT
-404 ANAVLDVDGH
+404 VTGAIDVDGH
-414 ANLDNVSISGVTTT
+414 TNLDNVSVSGVATV

-441 LTGNVT
+441 ITGNVT
-447 GNQSGGT
+447 GAS
-454 VSATSAAVAD
+454 S
-464 LTSGR
+464 L
-469 VVLAGTSGEL
+469 
-479 EDSGNLTFNGSVL
+479 
-492 SVTGNET
+492 
-499 VSGTFDVDGATT
+499 
-511 LDGLTVAEAATF
+511 
-523 DVGVTVTGLL
+523 VGVTAVT
-533 DANGGLAA
+533 DNATHYLAF
-541 NTAKVEDLTSGRVVL
+541 VDS
-556 AGTSGEL
+556 S
-563 EDSGNL
+563 SGNE
-569 TFNGSTLAITGGA
+569 A
-582 TVSTTLGVTGETTL
+582 
-596 ASATVSDLTDNRVV
+596 
-610 IAGTSGALEDSANL
+610 
-624 TFDGSTLAVTG
+624 
-635 SQTISS
+635 
-641 TLAVTSDL
+641 
-649 SARNV
+649 
-654 TGVAATFTSNV
+654 
-665 VIGGDLSVT
+665 
-674 GDVSYD
+674 
-680 NVQNIDAV
+680 
-688 GIVTAQKDVR
+688 
-698 VNRNLYVTGI
+698 
-708 TTVYGDVHF
+708 
-717 EGKLYDG
+717 
-724 EYATGSAGHLLTFDG
+724 
-739 TDTSWVNPSTVTAG
+739 
-753 NATNVTVTADSTSAT
+753 
-768 NYIAFVGATS
+768 
-778 GNNGVK
+778 VK

-791 NPSTNQLV
+791 NPNTNQLV
-799 LAGFTWPTTDGS
+799 LAGLSFPVADGA
-811 ADQVLTTDGAGAL
+811 ADQVLSTDGAGTL
-824 TFQTPASSAGITSIS
+824 TFQTVASSSGAATSIS

-861 TQSKPFPVSV
+861 AQSKAFPVSV

-924 FTATQDQTEF
+924 FTATQGQTEF

-952 NGVLLKRGTDY
+952 NGVLLRRGTDY
-963 NAGSPITLGEG
+963 NAGSPITLAAG
-974 AEVGDE
+974 ADVGDE

-985 SAGEDVFTATAGQTI
+985 DAGEDMFTATDGQTL

-1012 IEVYQNGIRL
+1012 IQVYQNGIRL

-1037 INPATGLDAG
+1037 INPATGLDVG

>member
-1 MAASSNQKIDYLL
+1 VAASSNQKIDYLL
-14 KKIGYTAT
+14 KKIGYTAS

-30 SISGTKKS
+30 SISGTKKA

-48 VVPSDSVWADSSL
+48 VVPNSSVYADSDL
-61 IPTTPPGSDSATV
+61 IPTTPPGTDSDTV
-74 KVYLAGTSGLRMT
+74 RVYLASASGHRMT

-95 RSFIAYTTYNNT
+95 RSFVAYATYNDT
-107 GSGILGNWIDTQFGS
+107 GSGILGDWIDTQFGS

-159 LNFNDTNVPS
+159 LNFNDTNVPT

-183 IGKTGVVT
+183 IGKKGVVT

-204 GIATIPQLQA
+204 GIATIPQLQS

-226 EFHTGASGSAI
+226 EFHTGAVGSAI
-237 RVLGNTISGPATLTL
+237 RVTNGTISGPATLTI
-252 DPAAVGDNTGTVVI
+252 DPAAVGDDTGTVVI
-266 AGSLQVDGTTTTV
+266 AGGLQVDGTTTTV

-288 KQVKLA
+288 KNVQLA
-294 DGAANDA
+294 TGAAD
-301 AADSAGLL
+301 DSAANGAGIT
-309 VDSGDGDKTW
+309 VDSGDGDKTIN
-319 TFQATGDNWGSSE
+319 FEATGDNWGFSE
-332 NINLATGKVLKVN
+332 NINLATGKVLKIN
-345 NTEILSSTTLG
+345 NTDILSATTLG
-356 SGVINSS
+356 SSVVSSS

-375 TTADINGGTIDNSI
+375 TTADINAGTVDNVV
-389 IGGATPAAG
+389 IGGSTAAAG
-398 TFTNVT
+398 SFTTLAASSNVT
-404 ANAVLDVDGH
+404 VTGAIDVDGH
-414 ANLDNVSISGVTTT
+414 ANLDNVSISGVATV

-441 LTGNVT
+441 ITGNVT
-447 GNQSGGT
+447 GAS
-454 VSATSAAVAD
+454 S
-464 LTSGR
+464 L
-469 VVLAGTSGEL
+469 
-479 EDSGNLTFNGSVL
+479 
-492 SVTGNET
+492 
-499 VSGTFDVDGATT
+499 
-511 LDGLTVAEAATF
+511 
-523 DVGVTVTGLL
+523 VGVTAVT
-533 DANGGLAA
+533 DNATHYLAF
-541 NTAKVEDLTSGRVVL
+541 VDS
-556 AGTSGEL
+556 S
-563 EDSGNL
+563 SGNE
-569 TFNGSTLAITGGA
+569 A
-582 TVSTTLGVTGETTL
+582 
-596 ASATVSDLTDNRVV
+596 
-610 IAGTSGALEDSANL
+610 
-624 TFDGSTLAVTG
+624 
-635 SQTISS
+635 
-641 TLAVTSDL
+641 
-649 SARNV
+649 
-654 TGVAATFTSNV
+654 
-665 VIGGDLSVT
+665 
-674 GDVSYD
+674 
-680 NVQNIDAV
+680 
-688 GIVTAQKDVR
+688 
-698 VNRNLYVTGI
+698 
-708 TTVYGDVHF
+708 
-717 EGKLYDG
+717 
-724 EYATGSAGHLLTFDG
+724 
-739 TDTSWVNPSTVTAG
+739 
-753 NATNVTVTADSTSAT
+753 
-768 NYIAFVGATS
+768 
-778 GNNGVK
+778 VK

-799 LAGFTWPTTDGS
+799 LAGLTFPVADGA
-811 ADQVLTTDGAGAL
+811 ADQVLSTDGAGTL
-824 TFQTPASSAGITSIS
+824 TFQTVASSSGAATSIS

-861 TQSKPFPVSV
+861 AQSKAFPVSV

-924 FTATQDQTEF
+924 FTATQGQTEF

-952 NGVLLKRGTDY
+952 NGVLLRRGTDY
-963 NAGSPITLGEG
+963 NAGSPITLGSG
-974 AEVGDE
+974 ADVGDE

-985 SAGEDVFTATAGQTI
+985 DAGEDMFTATEGQTV

-1012 IEVYQNGIRL
+1012 IQVFQNGIRL

-1037 INPATGLDAG
+1037 INPATGLDVG

>member
-14 KKIGYTAT
+14 KKIGYTAS

-226 EFHTGASGSAI
+226 AFHTGASGSAVRI
-237 RVLGNTISGPATLTL
+237 LGNTISGPATLTL

-345 NTEILSSTTLG
+345 NTEILSSTTIG
-356 SGVINSS
+356 SSVVNSS
-363 LTSLGTIGSLVA
+363 LTNVGTL
-375 TTADINGGTIDNSI
+375 TALTVS
-389 IGGATPAAG
+389 GAI
-398 TFTNVT
+398 
-404 ANAVLDVDGH
+404 DVDGH
-414 ANLDNVSISGVTTT
+414 TNLDNVSISGVTTN
-428 TGAITASGGVVGD
+428 TGAITASGGVVGN
-441 LTGNVT
+441 LTGNVTGNVT

-479 EDSGNLTFNGSVL
+479 EDSGNLTFNGSTLAVTGSQTL
-492 SVTGNET
+492 SSNLDVTGNL
-499 VSGTFDVDGATT
+499 DVDGATT

-569 TFNGSTLAITGGA
+569 TFNGS
-582 TVSTTLGVTGETTL
+582 V
-596 ASATVSDLTDNRVV
+596 
-610 IAGTSGALEDSANL
+610 
-624 TFDGSTLAVTG
+624 LAVTG

-688 GIVTAQKDVR
+688 GIVTAQKDIR
-698 VNRNLYVTGI
+698 VNRNLNVAGI
-708 TTVYGDVHF
+708 TTVNGDFHL
-717 EGKLYDG
+717 EGKFYDG
-724 EYATGSAGHLLTFDG
+724 DYATGSAGHLLTFDG
-739 TDTSWVNPSTVTAG
+739 TDTAWANPSTVTAG

-768 NYIAFVGATS
+768 NYLAFVGATS

-791 NPSTNQLV
+791 NPNTNQLV
-799 LAGFTWPTTDGS
+799 LAGLTWPIADGA
-811 ADQVLTTDGAGAL
+811 ADQVLTTDGSGTL
-824 TFQTPASSAGITSIS
+824 SFQTPESSAGITSIS
-839 ESTTT
+839 ESSTT

-861 TQSKPFPVSV
+861 SQSKPFAVSV

-892 PQTINFNAQ
+892 PQTVNFNAQ

-909 VTIQVGFGHTISEEY
+909 VTVQVGYGFTVTEEY
-924 FTATQDQTEF
+924 FTATQDQTDF
-934 QTTSATPGA
+934 QTTATTPGA

-963 NAGSPITLGEG
+963 TAGSPVTLGEG
-974 AEVGDE
+974 ADVGDE
-980 ISLVS
+980 ISLVGP
-985 SAGEDVFTATAGQTI
+985 AGEDVFTATAGQTV
-1000 FTPSDNDTTPDN
+1000 FTPSDNDTTAKN

-1022 ELTQDYTKGSPQVTI
+1022 ELTQDFTKGSPQITI
-1037 INPATGLDAG
+1037 INPATGLEAG
-1047 DELDVVIT
+1047 DELDVIIT

>member
-14 KKIGYTAT
+14 KKIGYTAS

-319 TFQATGDNWGSSE
+319 TFEATGDNWGSSE
-332 NINLATGKVLKVN
+332 NINLATGKVLKIN

-356 SGVINSS
+356 SSVINSS

-428 TGAITASGGVVGD
+428 TGAITASGGVVGALTGNVTGNVTGD
-441 LTGNVT
+441 LTGNVTGNVT

-454 VSATSAAVAD
+454 VSATSAAIA
-464 LTSGR
+464 
-469 VVLAGTSGEL
+469 
-479 EDSGNLTFNGSVL
+479 
-492 SVTGNET
+492 
-499 VSGTFDVDGATT
+499 
-511 LDGLTVAEAATF
+511 
-523 DVGVTVTGLL
+523 
-533 DANGGLAA
+533 
-541 NTAKVEDLTSGRVVL
+541 DLTSGRVVL

-569 TFNGSTLAITGGA
+569 TFNGSTLVVTGAA

-635 SQTISS
+635 AQTISS

-768 NYIAFVGATS
+768 NYLAFVGATS

-811 ADQVLTTDGAGAL
+811 ADQVLTTDGSGSL

-861 TQSKPFPVSV
+861 SQSKAFPVSV

-924 FTATQDQTEF
+924 FTATQDQTSF

-963 NAGSPITLGEG
+963 TAGSPITLG
-974 AEVGDE
+974 ASADVGDE

-1000 FTPSDNDTTPDN
+1000 FTPDDNDTTAKN

>member
-569 TFNGSTLAITGGA
+569 TF
-582 TVSTTLGVTGETTL
+582 
-596 ASATVSDLTDNRVV
+596 
-610 IAGTSGALEDSANL
+610 
-624 TFDGSTLAVTG
+624 DGSTLAVTG
-635 SQTISS
+635 AQTISS

-768 NYIAFVGATS
+768 NYLAFVGANS

-924 FTATQDQTEF
+924 FTATQDQTSF